1 MNKIYKVVWNA
12 ARNCYVVGSE
22 FISKTRR
29 GGGYRGNVTTA
40 GTRTL
45 LAVCAACGISFYSG
59 GLAVAADNLQT
70 EPTIVIEVQ
79 EQKNEAVQPELLYS
93 QLAAAS
99 ASADALDTTMPADVS
114 AAAEDT
120 SEAPAVDVTSQ
131 HSVHDENGYY
141 VYNGTENDTYNSL
154 TKDGLWVGGVD
165 DKTGFHVDNT
175 GHASANGLDVQHQKI
190 TGVADGEFRADST
203 DAVTAGQLY
212 DAGIVPGKAADG
224 SVAIGNGSNVT
235 NINGVAIGNKAL
247 VNYSVENGVAIG
259 QGAEVR
265 TDNATAIG
273 QGSRVVSGDGSVAL
287 GQGSMVTA
295 TDAKGTDAHGVV
307 SVGLTGNKVK
317 EGFTRRIINVA
328 DGIND
333 SDAATYGQV
342 KDVQS
347 SVTALDNLA
356 VKYDT
361 ADKTS
366 VTFNRDNKA
375 GSVLNNVN
383 DIVMQVETYN
393 PSGKVSGYKSL
404 SFKEAGIIPGT
415 VSGDDNTDSV
425 VIGRDSKSSKK
436 HSVVVGDG
444 ARTLGMNA
452 TAIGTGAS
460 AEMDSSVAIG
470 SGSQVGTPSAVNGT
484 AVGAGSKVTAKNGT
498 AVGQGAFAW
507 GTDSTVL
514 GASARVE
521 RNADGSVALGKDSYA
536 KASDILDSDT
546 KGVVSVGKSGNNGF
560 TRRIINVA
568 DGVNDS
574 DAATV
579 KQVKA
584 VQGDVDELNELA
596 VTYTDNTK
604 KAVNFNGATLKNV
617 GDIQIGTAQSTFVGS
632 GLVNGKVYDTGA
644 GQWVE
649 NGANATHSM
658 AVGSKSSVRGKDSI
672 AVGPEATVNNGNS
685 VVLEQ
690 STAVGSKATV
700 TSRFSTAL
708 GANTQATGDYSV
720 AIGAQSRATV
730 ANATAIGAYA
740 AAGENSVVVGG
751 GKELAAPVVSRS
763 NGTAMGTYVD
773 IKSDNGTALGY
784 GSQIGWDGKNSVALG
799 ADSVANEENV
809 VSVGHTKGQTN
820 GFGGTYEEDLNR
832 RIINVADGT
841 IAEDSHDAVTG
852 GQLYT
857 TNQNVAD
864 NADKLAVYEKS
875 GIEAGAISGKTTS
888 QNLAIGQNSKI
899 AADGNVTHNVAIGNG
914 ATVEAGHDY
923 TDPLKPQ
930 RADNVTYATA
940 VGAEAKAT
948 GNGSTVYGA
957 GSSTSSDYS
966 TAIGR
971 SAKAGQGAGDKA
983 TALGYNAQAT
993 DGDTLAAGANSKAWA
1008 AGSVALGADTTVNYG
1023 ADNSVALGT
1032 GSKVFISDIK
1042 DSDVNGVV
1050 SVGSNGG
1057 ERRIINVADGVNA
1070 TDAATVGQISK
1081 ITGMDSEKGNVVQ
1094 YDGEDKAAVTF
1105 AGTEGTA
1112 LKNVSDIELKGN
1124 SFVDAGLVAG
1134 TTTTKST
1141 LLGNATAENNMI
1153 LGDGAEIYV
1162 QGALG
1167 KAASVENS
1175 MAIGQG
1181 AEIHAQSQGSAKH
1194 ITDSIAFGQDSYVSA
1209 SNSVAIGAGSTATEE
1224 GVVSVG
1230 SANNQR
1236 RIVNVADGN
1245 IGENSIDAVN
1255 GSQLYAV
1262 REGAVSYGTKME
1274 EDMWGN
1280 EKEVTDYSIVTLRG
1294 ENGTKLT
1301 NLADGEFKA
1310 DSTDAVTA
1318 GQLYAAGI
1326 TPGDTRGNAG
1336 SVAMGGGY
1344 NNYVLGNNG
1353 TAIGYNALANENA
1366 VAIGNSAGAGHLN
1379 ATAVGQNS
1387 NAMDEGATALGQHAW
1402 AEVKNATA
1410 IGFNSDVAFGGDNS
1424 VALGA
1429 NTQVVRQD
1437 ILGTDTHGVVSV
1449 GYSGKGYGD
1458 DEAFNRRIINVADGI
1473 NDSDAATFGQ
1483 VKDVQDS
1490 VKALDASAVQYDSV
1504 SKSTVTFDGTNGTA
1518 LKNVSDIVMNTK
1530 DFYSKDAQFSFQDA
1544 GLLPGD
1550 VQSLGN
1556 KWNMAIGEGSAVK
1569 VEEGTTGSKMQMNT
1583 VVGNKARITQVL
1595 VDDEY
1600 QDVEKSTALG
1610 QGVTVAASN
1619 AVGVGQGS
1627 NVRGEGGVAVGM
1639 QANVSAKSG
1648 VAVGKQSKVSSDY
1661 SIAIGGSASVGSKS
1675 ENSVA
1680 MGYNASS
1687 LAAGGTAIGQG
1698 AKVQGSAANGTAIG
1712 KGAIVNVNAG
1722 NSVALGA
1729 SSQVQTADIGS
1740 DTEYGVVSVGKSGTN
1755 GFTRRIVNVADG
1767 LNDSDAATVGQLNAM
1782 QSAYTDSGIVGGTMD
1797 KYTLATGAVA
1807 IGKDSNVHG
1816 TGSIAIGTGSKVEQH
1831 NSVAIGRN
1839 AIVKGA
1845 GSVALG
1851 ASSVATED
1859 NVLSLGRNDGS
1870 LGLRIVNMKD
1880 GINERDAVTV
1890 GQMNA
1895 LALGDRNGS
1904 LSLAN
1909 GATNLADGIDRNTT
1923 AIKSLDEQLA
1933 DATVDWEEGTQNMKD
1948 LTAKASAFAA
1958 QTQNVDWNALNSVD
1972 WNAVNAMAAVPA
1984 TMNLAID
1991 DAQANEGTGAEK
2003 DDDDRSPQTNGS
2015 NPGKVDGNLH
2025 VSGNTT
2031 LDGTLNVKGDATF
2044 EGNATFDK
2052 GATMKGDL
2060 NMSGNKITG
2069 LGAGD
2074 VSADSTDAVNGSQL
2088 FDVQQQVSD
2097 NRNAIGAL
2105 GSRVSDLGEEVD
2117 SVGAIS
2123 AALAGL
2129 HPLDYNGT
2137 GSKFQIS
2144 AALGTYD
2151 GTQAAAIGGFYHF
2164 NRDTLLSIGGSTSFE
2179 GDRKTAANVGVTFR
2193 VGEGASEAPA
2203 VQDNE
2208 TKQQMEAMKQEIEML
2223 KAELEQ
2229 LKNKDTEGTNAK
2241 N

>member
-29 GGGYRGNVTTA
+29 GEGYRSNVTTA
-40 GTRTL
+40 GARTL

-99 ASADALDTTMPADVS
+99 ASADALDITMPADVP

-120 SEAPAVDVTSQ
+120 SEAPAVDVSSQ
-131 HSVHDENGYY
+131 HSIHDENGYY

-175 GHASANGLDVQHQKI
+175 GHASANGLDVQKQKI
-190 TGVADGEFRADST
+190 TGVADGTS
-203 DAVTAGQLY
+203 
-212 DAGIVPGKAADG
+212 
-224 SVAIGNGSNVT
+224 
-235 NINGVAIGNKAL
+235 
-247 VNYSVENGVAIG
+247 
-259 QGAEVR
+259 
-265 TDNATAIG
+265 
-273 QGSRVVSGDGSVAL
+273 
-287 GQGSMVTA
+287 
-295 TDAKGTDAHGVV
+295 
-307 SVGLTGNKVK
+307 
-317 EGFTRRIINVA
+317 
-328 DGIND
+328 D

-342 KDVQS
+342 KDVDAKIGDLDFSDTHSLKKAENVTDALTKLDTKAYNLSGKIDDFSRSGIMAGGTLDSRNAGTNSIQLGNQARAAGQNS
-347 SVTALDNLA
+347 IAFGAGASVTGENTEESILTRA
-356 VKYDT
+356 K
-361 ADKTS
+361 
-366 VTFNRDNKA
+366 
-375 GSVLNNVN
+375 NN
-383 DIVMQVETYN
+383 
-393 PSGKVSGYKSL
+393 G
-404 SFKEAGIIPGT
+404 
-415 VSGDDNTDSV
+415 
-425 VIGRDSKSSKK
+425 
-436 HSVVVGDG
+436 
-444 ARTLGMNA
+444 
-452 TAIGTGAS
+452 
-460 AEMDSSVAIG
+460 VAIG
-470 SGSQVGTPSAVNGT
+470 YSAT
-484 AVGAGSKVTAKNGT
+484 AAGFNT
-498 AVGQGAFAW
+498 
-507 GTDSTVL
+507 TVL
-514 GASARVE
+514 GAAAKAQVD
-521 RNADGSVALGKDSYA
+521 NATALGQGTLVTADNSVALGAGSRVTTD
-536 KASDILDSDT
+536 DIRDSDT
-546 KGVVSVGKSGNNGF
+546 NGVVSVGKSDGE
-560 TRRIINVA
+560 RRIINVA

-574 DAATV
+574 
-579 KQVKA
+579 
-584 VQGDVDELNELA
+584 
-596 VTYTDNTK
+596 
-604 KAVNFNGATLKNV
+604 
-617 GDIQIGTAQSTFVGS
+617 
-632 GLVNGKVYDTGA
+632 
-644 GQWVE
+644 
-649 NGANATHSM
+649 
-658 AVGSKSSVRGKDSI
+658 
-672 AVGPEATVNNGNS
+672 
-685 VVLEQ
+685 
-690 STAVGSKATV
+690 
-700 TSRFSTAL
+700 
-708 GANTQATGDYSV
+708 
-720 AIGAQSRATV
+720 
-730 ANATAIGAYA
+730 
-740 AAGENSVVVGG
+740 
-751 GKELAAPVVSRS
+751 
-763 NGTAMGTYVD
+763 
-773 IKSDNGTALGY
+773 
-784 GSQIGWDGKNSVALG
+784 
-799 ADSVANEENV
+799 
-809 VSVGHTKGQTN
+809 
-820 GFGGTYEEDLNR
+820 
-832 RIINVADGT
+832 
-841 IAEDSHDAVTG
+841 
-852 GQLYT
+852 
-857 TNQNVAD
+857 
-864 NADKLAVYEKS
+864 
-875 GIEAGAISGKTTS
+875 
-888 QNLAIGQNSKI
+888 
-899 AADGNVTHNVAIGNG
+899 
-914 ATVEAGHDY
+914 
-923 TDPLKPQ
+923 
-930 RADNVTYATA
+930 
-940 VGAEAKAT
+940 
-948 GNGSTVYGA
+948 
-957 GSSTSSDYS
+957 
-966 TAIGR
+966 
-971 SAKAGQGAGDKA
+971 
-983 TALGYNAQAT
+983 
-993 DGDTLAAGANSKAWA
+993 
-1008 AGSVALGADTTVNYG
+1008 
-1023 ADNSVALGT
+1023 
-1032 GSKVFISDIK
+1032 
-1042 DSDVNGVV
+1042 
-1050 SVGSNGG
+1050 
-1057 ERRIINVADGVNA
+1057 
-1070 TDAATVGQISK
+1070 DAATVGQISK

-1344 NNYVLGNNG
+1344 NNYVLGANG
-1353 TAIGYNALANENA
+1353 TAIGYNAGAGENA
-1366 VAIGNSAGAGHLN
+1366 VAIGNSAAASHAN

-1387 NAMDEGATALGQHAW
+1387 NAMETGATAFGQHAW
-1402 AEVKNATA
+1402 AEVANSTA
-1410 IGFNSDVAFGGDNS
+1410 IGYHADVEYKGDNS

-1429 NTQVVRQD
+1429 NSIVATED
-1437 ILGTDTHGVVSV
+1437 ILDTDTAGVVSV
-1449 GYSGKGYGD
+1449 GSSGHAFNST
-1458 DEAFNRRIINVADGI
+1458 EFNRRIINVADGV
-1473 NDSDAATFGQ
+1473 NDSDAATVKQ
-1483 VKDVQDS
+1483 VKDVQGDVDELNKLAVTYTDNTKKAVNFNGATLKNVGDIQIGNAQSTFAGSGLVNGKVYDTDAGQWAENGANATHSMAVGKNSSVRGTDS
-1490 VKALDASAVQYDSV
+1490 VAVGPEAAVNNGNAGGLEQSTAVGSNATVTNSFSTALGANTQAKGDYSVAIGAQSQTTGDNATAIGAYAAAGENSVVVGGGEGLAAPTVSKANSTAMGTYVDIKSDNGTALGYGSQVGGNGRNSVALGADSVANEENVVSVGHTKDQANGFGETYGEDLNRRIINVADGTIAEDSHDAVTGGQLYATNQNVADNADKLAAYEKSGIEAGAISGKTTSQNLAIGQNSKIAADGNVTHNVAIGNGATVEAGLDYTDPLKPQRADNVTYATAVGAEAKATGNGSTVYGAGSSTSSDYSTAIGRSAKAGQGAGDKATALGYNAQATDGDTLAAGANSKAWAAGSVALGADTTVNYGADNSVALGTGSEVSISDIKDSDVNGVVSVGSDGGERRIINVADGTVAEGSHDAVTGGQLYNVQSSVTALDASAVQYDSV
-1504 SKSTVTFDGTNGTA
+1504 SKSTVTFDGANGTA

-1530 DFYSKDAQFSFQDA
+1530 DFYSKNAQFSFQDA

-1569 VEEGTTGSKMQMNT
+1569 VEKGTGSKMQMNT
-1583 VVGNKARITQVL
+1583 VVGNKARITQAL
-1595 VDDEY
+1595 VDGEY

-1661 SIAIGGSASVGSKS
+1661 SIAIGGSASVGSES

-1680 MGYNASS
+1680 MGYDASS

-1807 IGKDSNVHG
+1807 IGKDSKVHG
-1816 TGSIAIGTGSKVEQH
+1816 TGSVAIGTGSKVEQH
-1831 NSVAIGRN
+1831 NSVAIGRS

-1851 ASSVATED
+1851 AGSVATED

-1895 LALGDRNGS
+1895 LALGDRNAS

-1923 AIKSLDEQLA
+1923 DIKSLDEQLN
-1933 DATVDWEEGTQNMKD
+1933 DVEVDWGESTQRMKE
-1948 LTAKASAFAA
+1948 LTEKASAFAA

-1972 WNAVNAMAAVPA
+1972 WNAVSAMAAVPA
-1984 TMNLAID
+1984 TMNLAVD
-1991 DAQANEGTGAEK
+1991 DVQANEGDTGAEK

-2015 NPGKVDGNLH
+2015 NPGEVDGDLH

-2229 LKNKDTEGTNAK
+2229 LKNKDTEGTNDK

>member
-29 GGGYRGNVTTA
+29 GGGYRSNVTTA

-99 ASADALDTTMPADVS
+99 AGADALDITMPADVP

-120 SEAPAVDVTSQ
+120 SEAPAVDVSSQ

-165 DKTGFHVDNT
+165 DNTGFHVDNT
-175 GHASANGLDVQHQKI
+175 GHASVNGLDVQNQKI
-190 TGVADGEFRADST
+190 TGVADGEFKSGST
-203 DAVTAGQLY
+203 EAVTAGQLY

-247 VNYSVENGVAIG
+247 VNYSAENGVAIG

-295 TDAKGTDAHGVV
+295 ADAKGTDAHGVV
-307 SVGLTGNKVK
+307 SVGLTGNKVT

-328 DGIND
+328 DGVND
-333 SDAATYGQV
+333 SDAATFGQV
-342 KDVQS
+342 KDVQANVEALDALAVQYDS
-347 SVTALDNLA
+347 AAKSQITFEGTNGTAL
-356 VKYDT
+356 
-361 ADKTS
+361 S
-366 VTFNRDNKA
+366 
-375 GSVLNNVN
+375 NVS
-383 DIVMQVETYN
+383 DIVMNVKN
-393 PSGKVSGYKSL
+393 PINKKTEQHSFQNAGLLPGKVEGTATNGKWNMAIGEGSEVAVDSGTGADMKFNTAIGNS
-404 SFKEAGIIPGT
+404 AGVSQNIVDGDYVDVERSTAIGHAAKVSASNSTAIGDSSNAGEDNSVAVGQKAEVQSATSIAIGQGTKIGSNAENSIAIGTSANQYSVGSKAKNSTVVGVNAWSMSEGGT
-415 VSGDDNTDSV
+415 VLG
-425 VIGRDSKSSKK
+425 KSAKIQGSAAN
-436 HSVVVGDG
+436 G
-444 ARTLGMNA
+444 
-452 TAIGTGAS
+452 TAIGTNAT
-460 AEMDSSVAIG
+460 I
-470 SGSQVGTPSAVNGT
+470 N
-484 AVGAGSKVTAKNGT
+484 GAG
-498 AVGQGAFAW
+498 
-507 GTDSTVL
+507 
-514 GASARVE
+514 
-521 RNADGSVALGKDSYA
+521 DGNVALGADSVVS
-536 KASDILDSDT
+536 KADVGEDIAH
-546 KGVVSVGKSGNNGF
+546 GVVSVGKAGADGF

-579 KQVKA
+579 KQVKD
-584 VQGDVDELNELA
+584 VQGDVDELNKLA

-604 KAVNFNGATLKNV
+604 KAVNFNSATLKNV
-617 GDIQIGTAQSTFVGS
+617 GDIQIGNAQSTFAGS
-632 GLVNGKVYDTGA
+632 GLINGKVYNTEA
-644 GQWVE
+644 GTWAE

-658 AVGSKSSVRGKDSI
+658 SVGSKSSVRGKDSI

-700 TSRFSTAL
+700 TSSFSTAL
-708 GANTQATGDYSV
+708 GANTQAKGDYSV
-720 AIGAQSRATV
+720 AVGAQSQTTG

-740 AAGENSVVVGG
+740 VAGENSVVVGG
-751 GKELAAPVVSRS
+751 GEGLAAPTVSKANS
-763 NGTAMGTYVD
+763 TAMGTYVD
-773 IKSDNGTALGY
+773 IKSANGTALGY
-784 GSQIGWDGKNSVALG
+784 GSQIGGSGKNSVALG
-799 ADSVANEENV
+799 ADSVANEENI
-809 VSVGHTKGQTN
+809 VSVGHTKGQAN
-820 GFGGTYEEDLNR
+820 GFGGTYGEDLNR
-832 RIINVADGT
+832 RITNVADGK
-841 IAEDSHDAVTG
+841 
-852 GQLYT
+852 
-857 TNQNVAD
+857 
-864 NADKLAVYEKS
+864 NA
-875 GIEAGAISGKTTS
+875 
-888 QNLAIGQNSKI
+888 N
-899 AADGNVTHNVAIGNG
+899 
-914 ATVEAGHDY
+914 
-923 TDPLKPQ
+923 
-930 RADNVTYATA
+930 
-940 VGAEAKAT
+940 
-948 GNGSTVYGA
+948 
-957 GSSTSSDYS
+957 
-966 TAIGR
+966 
-971 SAKAGQGAGDKA
+971 
-983 TALGYNAQAT
+983 
-993 DGDTLAAGANSKAWA
+993 
-1008 AGSVALGADTTVNYG
+1008 
-1023 ADNSVALGT
+1023 
-1032 GSKVFISDIK
+1032 
-1042 DSDVNGVV
+1042 
-1050 SVGSNGG
+1050 
-1057 ERRIINVADGVNA
+1057 
-1070 TDAATVGQISK
+1070 DAATVGQISK

-1094 YDGEDKAAVTF
+1094 YDGEDKSVVTF
-1105 AGTEGTA
+1105 AGT
-1112 LKNVSDIELKGN
+1112 
-1124 SFVDAGLVAG
+1124 
-1134 TTTTKST
+1134 
-1141 LLGNATAENNMI
+1141 
-1153 LGDGAEIYV
+1153 
-1162 QGALG
+1162 
-1167 KAASVENS
+1167 
-1175 MAIGQG
+1175 
-1181 AEIHAQSQGSAKH
+1181 
-1194 ITDSIAFGQDSYVSA
+1194 
-1209 SNSVAIGAGSTATEE
+1209 
-1224 GVVSVG
+1224 
-1230 SANNQR
+1230 
-1236 RIVNVADGN
+1236 
-1245 IGENSIDAVN
+1245 
-1255 GSQLYAV
+1255 
-1262 REGAVSYGTKME
+1262 
-1274 EDMWGN
+1274 
-1280 EKEVTDYSIVTLRG
+1280 
-1294 ENGTKLT
+1294 NGTKLT
-1301 NLADGEFKA
+1301 NIADGEFKKG
-1310 DSTDAVTA
+1310 STDAVTA

-1326 TPGDTRGNAG
+1326 VPGSTSSTDENYTNGIAIGLGSQLIGNQ
-1336 SVAMGGGY
+1336 ST
-1344 NNYVLGNNG
+1344 VLGSYA
-1353 TAIGYNALANENA
+1353 TAGENA
-1366 VAIGNSAGAGHLN
+1366 VAIGNGSGAAHLN
-1379 ATAVGQNS
+1379 ATAVGQSS
-1387 NAMDEGATALGQHAW
+1387 NAMGNGATALGQHAW
-1402 AEVKNATA
+1402 AEVENATA

-1530 DFYSKDAQFSFQDA
+1530 DFYGKDAQFSFQDA

-1569 VEEGTTGSKMQMNT
+1569 VEEGTGSKMQMNT
-1583 VVGNKARITQVL
+1583 VVGNKARITQAL
-1595 VDDEY
+1595 VDGEY

-1661 SIAIGGSASVGSKS
+1661 SIAIGSAASVGSKS

-1680 MGYNASS
+1680 MGYDASS

-1816 TGSIAIGTGSKVEQH
+1816 TGSIAIGTGSKVEKY

-1839 AIVKGA
+1839 AIVKGE

-1890 GQMNA
+1890 GQMNE
-1895 LALGDRNGS
+1895 LAFGTRSGS
-1904 LSLAN
+1904 RLLAN

-1923 AIKSLDEQLA
+1923 AIKSLDKQL
-1933 DATVDWEEGTQNMKD
+1933 DDVEVDWGESTQRMKE
-1948 LTAKASAFAA
+1948 LTEKASAFAA

-1972 WNAVNAMAAVPA
+1972 WNAVSAMAAVPA
-1984 TMNLAID
+1984 TMNLAVD
-1991 DAQANEGTGAEK
+1991 DGQANEGDTGAEK

-2015 NPGKVDGNLH
+2015 NPGEVDGNLH

-2069 LGAGD
+2069 LEAGD
-2074 VSADSTDAVNGSQL
+2074 LSADSTDAVNGSQL

-2097 NRNAIGAL
+2097 NRQAIGAL

-2208 TKQQMEAMKQEIEML
+2208 TKQQMAAMKQEIEML

-2229 LKNKDTEGTNAK
+2229 LKNKDTEGTNDK

>member
-1 MNKIYKVVWNA
+1 M
-12 ARNCYVVGSE
+12 
-22 FISKTRR
+22 
-29 GGGYRGNVTTA
+29 
-40 GTRTL
+40 
-45 LAVCAACGISFYSG
+45 
-59 GLAVAADNLQT
+59 QT

-79 EQKNEAVQPELLYS
+79 EQKNEAVQPELVYS

-99 ASADALDTTMPADVS
+99 AGADALDITMPADVP

-120 SEAPAVDVTSQ
+120 SEAPAVDVSSQ
-131 HSVHDENGYY
+131 HSIHDENGYY
-141 VYNGTENDTYNSL
+141 VYNGTKNDTYNSL

-175 GHASANGLDVQHQKI
+175 GHASAYGLDVQKQKI
-190 TGVADGEFRADST
+190 TGVADGTS
-203 DAVTAGQLY
+203 
-212 DAGIVPGKAADG
+212 
-224 SVAIGNGSNVT
+224 
-235 NINGVAIGNKAL
+235 
-247 VNYSVENGVAIG
+247 
-259 QGAEVR
+259 
-265 TDNATAIG
+265 
-273 QGSRVVSGDGSVAL
+273 
-287 GQGSMVTA
+287 
-295 TDAKGTDAHGVV
+295 
-307 SVGLTGNKVK
+307 
-317 EGFTRRIINVA
+317 
-328 DGIND
+328 D

-342 KDVQS
+342 KDVDAKIGDLDFSDTHSLKKAENVTDALTKLDTKAYNLSGKIDDFSRSGIMAGGTLDSRNAGTNSIQLGNQARAAGQNS
-347 SVTALDNLA
+347 IAFGAGASVTGENTEESILTRA
-356 VKYDT
+356 K
-361 ADKTS
+361 
-366 VTFNRDNKA
+366 
-375 GSVLNNVN
+375 NN
-383 DIVMQVETYN
+383 
-393 PSGKVSGYKSL
+393 G
-404 SFKEAGIIPGT
+404 
-415 VSGDDNTDSV
+415 
-425 VIGRDSKSSKK
+425 
-436 HSVVVGDG
+436 
-444 ARTLGMNA
+444 
-452 TAIGTGAS
+452 
-460 AEMDSSVAIG
+460 VAIG
-470 SGSQVGTPSAVNGT
+470 YSAT
-484 AVGAGSKVTAKNGT
+484 AAGFNT
-498 AVGQGAFAW
+498 
-507 GTDSTVL
+507 TVL
-514 GASARVE
+514 GAAAKAQGD
-521 RNADGSVALGKDSYA
+521 NATALGQGTLVTADNSVALGAGSRVTTD
-536 KASDILDSDT
+536 DIRDSDT
-546 KGVVSVGKSGNNGF
+546 NGVVSVGKSDGE
-560 TRRIINVA
+560 RRIINVA

-584 VQGDVDELNELA
+584 VQGDVDELNKLA
-596 VTYTDNTK
+596 VTYDNTK

-617 GDIQIGTAQSTFVGS
+617 GDIQIGNAQSTFVGS
-632 GLVNGKVYDTGA
+632 GLVNGKVYDTDA
-644 GQWVE
+644 GQWAE

-672 AVGPEATVNNGNS
+672 AVGPEAAVNNGNAG
-685 VVLEQ
+685 VLEQ
-690 STAVGSKATV
+690 STAVGSNATV
-700 TSRFSTAL
+700 LSNFSTAL
-708 GANTQATGDYSV
+708 GAHTQAKGDYSV
-720 AIGAQSRATV
+720 AVGTQSQTTG

-751 GKELAAPVVSRS
+751 GEGSAASAVSQS

-784 GSQIGWDGKNSVALG
+784 GSQIGGNGKNSVALG

-809 VSVGHTKGQTN
+809 VSVGHTKDQAN
-820 GFGGTYEEDLNR
+820 GFGGTYGEDLNR

-864 NADKLAVYEKS
+864 NADKLAAYEKS

-914 ATVEAGHDY
+914 ATVEAGLDY

-1032 GSKVFISDIK
+1032 GSKVFSSDIK

-1050 SVGSNGG
+1050 SVGFAGG

-1094 YDGEDKAAVTF
+1094 YDGEDKSVVTF
-1105 AGTEGTA
+1105 A
-1112 LKNVSDIELKGN
+1112 
-1124 SFVDAGLVAG
+1124 
-1134 TTTTKST
+1134 
-1141 LLGNATAENNMI
+1141 
-1153 LGDGAEIYV
+1153 
-1162 QGALG
+1162 
-1167 KAASVENS
+1167 
-1175 MAIGQG
+1175 
-1181 AEIHAQSQGSAKH
+1181 
-1194 ITDSIAFGQDSYVSA
+1194 
-1209 SNSVAIGAGSTATEE
+1209 
-1224 GVVSVG
+1224 
-1230 SANNQR
+1230 
-1236 RIVNVADGN
+1236 
-1245 IGENSIDAVN
+1245 
-1255 GSQLYAV
+1255 
-1262 REGAVSYGTKME
+1262 
-1274 EDMWGN
+1274 
-1280 EKEVTDYSIVTLRG
+1280 G

-1301 NLADGEFKA
+1301 NLAAGEFKA

-1326 TPGDTRGNAG
+1326 VPGTISSDKYTTNGAIALGENALVSGERNGVDG
-1336 SVAMGGGY
+1336 SI
-1344 NNYVLGNNG
+1344 
-1353 TAIGYNALANENA
+1353 AIGDEATVDNTTMA
-1366 VAIGNSAGAGHLN
+1366 VALGSGSTVSAAHSIALGANSTATASFS
-1379 ATAVGQNS
+1379 TAVGPASTASGDSSTAVGYDSTASGMNS
-1387 NAMDEGATALGQHAW
+1387 AAFGYGSEASGMRSTALGH
-1402 AEVKNATA
+1402 
-1410 IGFNSDVAFGGDNS
+1410 NSSASGMNS
-1424 VALGA
+1424 VALGYNSTADEA
-1429 NTQVVRQD
+1429 NVVSVGNDKIQRKVINVADGTIAANSHDAVTGGQLYNVQSSVTALDNLAVKYDTADKTSVTFNRDNKAGSVLNNVNDIVMQVETYNTSGKVSGYKSLSFKD
-1437 ILGTDTHGVVSV
+1437 AGLIPGSVKEEIEDSLSLGNGSSVTANAGVAVGVDAKVQGSNSVAIGQGAKATAVEAVAVGHSSDATDQYATALGDNSYADGVSSTAVGHNAFAYADNSTALGDGTTIALDAVGSVALGQGSKVVSADVLESETYGVVSV
-1449 GYSGKGYGD
+1449 GASGDKG
-1458 DEAFNRRIINVADGI
+1458 FTRRIINVADGTI
-1473 NDSDAATFGQ
+1473 AANSHDAVTGGQLYATNQSVEDNADKLAAYEASGVQ
-1483 VKDVQDS
+1483 AGTVADVNKMGS
-1490 VKALDASAVQYDSV
+1490 IAL
-1504 SKSTVTFDGTNGTA
+1504 
-1518 LKNVSDIVMNTK
+1518 
-1530 DFYSKDAQFSFQDA
+1530 
-1544 GLLPGD
+1544 
-1550 VQSLGN
+1550 
-1556 KWNMAIGEGSAVK
+1556 GEGSTVK
-1569 VEEGTTGSKMQMNT
+1569 GNYSLDEEKGYATAIGGQSVAGMN
-1583 VVGNKARITQVL
+1583 
-1595 VDDEY
+1595 
-1600 QDVEKSTALG
+1600 
-1610 QGVTVAASN
+1610 AAT
-1619 AVGVGQGS
+1619 AVGGKSLADQAGAI
-1627 NVRGEGGVAVGM
+1627 AVGYNS
-1639 QANVSAKSG
+1639 QALENNAISIG
-1648 VAVGKQSKVSSDY
+1648 LNSKTEKLSD
-1661 SIAIGGSASVGSKS
+1661 IAIGPDSR
-1675 ENSVA
+1675 
-1680 MGYNASS
+1680 
-1687 LAAGGTAIGQG
+1687 AAGGYAV
-1698 AKVQGSAANGTAIG
+1698 ALG
-1712 KGAIVNVNAG
+1712 KGSEATG
-1722 NSVALGA
+1722 YSSVALGHNSVA
-1729 SSQVQTADIGS
+1729 SGQNT
-1740 DTEYGVVSVGKSGTN
+1740 VSVGNDDLK
-1755 GFTRRIVNVADG
+1755 RRITNVADG

-1782 QSAYTDSGIVGGTMD
+1782 QSAYTNSGIVGGSMD
-1797 KYTLATGAVA
+1797 NNTLATGAVA
-1807 IGKDSNVHG
+1807 IGKDSKVHG
-1816 TGSIAIGTGSKVEQH
+1816 TGSVAIGTGSKVEQH
-1831 NSVAIGRN
+1831 NSVAIGRS

-1880 GINERDAVTV
+1880 GIKERDAVTV
-1890 GQMNA
+1890 GQMNE
-1895 LALGDRNGS
+1895 LAFGTRSGS
-1904 LSLAN
+1904 RTLTN

-1923 AIKSLDEQLA
+1923 AIQSLNKQLDNA
-1933 DATVDWEEGTQNMKD
+1933 KVDWGESTQSMKE
-1948 LTAKASAFAA
+1948 LTEKASAFAA

-1984 TMNLAID
+1984 TMNLAVD
-1991 DAQANEGTGAEK
+1991 DVQANEGDTGAEK

-2015 NPGKVDGNLH
+2015 NPGEVDGNLH

-2229 LKNKDTEGTNAK
+2229 LKNKDTEGTNDK

>member
-29 GGGYRGNVTTA
+29 GGGYRSNVTTA
-40 GTRTL
+40 GARTL

-99 ASADALDTTMPADVS
+99 ASADALDITMPADVP

-120 SEAPAVDVTSQ
+120 SEAPAVDVSSQ
-131 HSVHDENGYY
+131 HSIHDENGYY
-141 VYNGTENDTYNSL
+141 VYNGTKNDTYNSL

-165 DKTGFHVDNT
+165 DNTGFHVDNK
-175 GHASANGLDVQHQKI
+175 GHASANGLDVQNQKI
-190 TGVADGEFRADST
+190 TGVADGEFKPGST
-203 DAVTAGQLY
+203 EAVTAGQLY

-224 SVAIGNGSNVT
+224 SVAIGNGSTVT
-235 NINGVAIGNKAL
+235 SGAWDWDTNTPLPANGVTIGDNAK
-247 VNYSVENGVAIG
+247 VNGSVVNGVAIG

-295 TDAKGTDAHGVV
+295 TDAKSSDPHGVV
-307 SVGLTGNKVK
+307 SVGLTGNKVT

-328 DGIND
+328 DGINDSDAATYGQVKDVDAKLGDLDFSDTHSLKKAENVTDALTKLDTKAYNLSGKIDDFSRSGIMAGGTLDSRNAGTNSIQLGNQARAAGQNSIAFGAGASVTGENTEESILTRAKNNGVAIGYSATAAGFNTTVLGAAAKAQGDNATALGQGTLVTADNSVALGAGSRVTTDDIRDSDTNGVVSVGKSDGERRIINVADGVND

-644 GQWVE
+644 GQWAE

-700 TSRFSTAL
+700 TSSFSTAL

-832 RIINVADGT
+832 RITNVADGK
-841 IAEDSHDAVTG
+841 
-852 GQLYT
+852 
-857 TNQNVAD
+857 
-864 NADKLAVYEKS
+864 NA
-875 GIEAGAISGKTTS
+875 
-888 QNLAIGQNSKI
+888 N
-899 AADGNVTHNVAIGNG
+899 
-914 ATVEAGHDY
+914 
-923 TDPLKPQ
+923 
-930 RADNVTYATA
+930 
-940 VGAEAKAT
+940 
-948 GNGSTVYGA
+948 
-957 GSSTSSDYS
+957 
-966 TAIGR
+966 
-971 SAKAGQGAGDKA
+971 
-983 TALGYNAQAT
+983 
-993 DGDTLAAGANSKAWA
+993 
-1008 AGSVALGADTTVNYG
+1008 
-1023 ADNSVALGT
+1023 
-1032 GSKVFISDIK
+1032 
-1042 DSDVNGVV
+1042 
-1050 SVGSNGG
+1050 
-1057 ERRIINVADGVNA
+1057 
-1070 TDAATVGQISK
+1070 DAATVGQISK
-1081 ITGMDSEKGNVVQ
+1081 ITGMDSNKGNVVQ
-1094 YDGEDKAAVTF
+1094 YDGEDKSVVTF
-1105 AGTEGTA
+1105 AGT
-1112 LKNVSDIELKGN
+1112 
-1124 SFVDAGLVAG
+1124 
-1134 TTTTKST
+1134 
-1141 LLGNATAENNMI
+1141 
-1153 LGDGAEIYV
+1153 
-1162 QGALG
+1162 
-1167 KAASVENS
+1167 
-1175 MAIGQG
+1175 
-1181 AEIHAQSQGSAKH
+1181 
-1194 ITDSIAFGQDSYVSA
+1194 
-1209 SNSVAIGAGSTATEE
+1209 
-1224 GVVSVG
+1224 
-1230 SANNQR
+1230 
-1236 RIVNVADGN
+1236 
-1245 IGENSIDAVN
+1245 
-1255 GSQLYAV
+1255 
-1262 REGAVSYGTKME
+1262 
-1274 EDMWGN
+1274 
-1280 EKEVTDYSIVTLRG
+1280 
-1294 ENGTKLT
+1294 NGTKLT
-1301 NLADGEFKA
+1301 NIADGEFKA

-1429 NTQVVRQD
+1429 NTQVIRQD
-1437 ILGTDTHGVVSV
+1437 ILETDTNGVVSV
-1449 GYSGKGYGD
+1449 GYSGKGFGD

-1530 DFYSKDAQFSFQDA
+1530 DFYGKNAQFSFQDA

-1569 VEEGTTGSKMQMNT
+1569 VEEGTGSKMQMNT
-1583 VVGNKARITQVL
+1583 VVGNKARITQAL

-1797 KYTLATGAVA
+1797 KNTLATGAVA

-1816 TGSIAIGTGSKVEQH
+1816 TGSIAIGTGSKVEKY

-1923 AIKSLDEQLA
+1923 AIKSLDEQL
-1933 DATVDWEEGTQNMKD
+1933 DDVKVDWGESTQSMKE
-1948 LTAKASAFAA
+1948 LTEKASAFAA

-2179 GDRKTAANVGVTFR
+2179 GDRKTAANIGLTFR

-2203 VQDNE
+2203 VQDTE

-2229 LKNKDTEGTNAK
+2229 LKNKDTEGTNDK

>member
-29 GGGYRGNVTTA
+29 GGGYCSNVTTA
-40 GTRTL
+40 GARTL

-99 ASADALDTTMPADVS
+99 AGADALDITMPADVP

-120 SEAPAVDVTSQ
+120 SEAPAVDVSSQ
-131 HSVHDENGYY
+131 HSIHDENGYY

-165 DKTGFHVDNT
+165 DNTGFHVDNK
-175 GHASANGLDVQHQKI
+175 GHASANGLDVQNKKI
-190 TGVADGEFRADST
+190 T
-203 DAVTAGQLY
+203 
-212 DAGIVPGKAADG
+212 
-224 SVAIGNGSNVT
+224 
-235 NINGVAIGNKAL
+235 
-247 VNYSVENGVAIG
+247 
-259 QGAEVR
+259 
-265 TDNATAIG
+265 
-273 QGSRVVSGDGSVAL
+273 
-287 GQGSMVTA
+287 
-295 TDAKGTDAHGVV
+295 
-307 SVGLTGNKVK
+307 
-317 EGFTRRIINVA
+317 
-328 DGIND
+328 
-333 SDAATYGQV
+333 
-342 KDVQS
+342 
-347 SVTALDNLA
+347 
-356 VKYDT
+356 
-361 ADKTS
+361 
-366 VTFNRDNKA
+366 
-375 GSVLNNVN
+375 NVN

-393 PSGKVSGYKSL
+393 TSGNVSGYKAL
-404 SFKEAGIIPGT
+404 SFKDAGIVPGT

-521 RNADGSVALGKDSYA
+521 RNAVGSVALGKDSYA

-568 DGVNDS
+568 DGVNDNDAATYGQVKDVQADVDALDALAVQYDGANKSQITFAGTNGTALNNVSDIVMNVEDPINHKAEQHSFQNAGLLPGKVGGTATDGKWNMAIGEGSEIEVGGGTGANMKFNTAIGNSAGVSQAIVDDGYEDVERSTAIGHAAKVRANNSTAIGDSSNVSKDNSVAVGQKAEVQSATSIAIGQGTKIGGNAENSIAIGTSANQYSVGSKAKNSTVVGVNAWSMAEGGTVLGKSAKIQGSAANGTAIGTNATINVSAGSGNVALGADSTVSKADVGGDTAHGVVSVGQSGDNGFTRRIINVADGVNDS
-574 DAATV
+574 DAATYG
-579 KQVKA
+579 QVKA
-584 VQGDVDELNELA
+584 VQSDIDALDKRA
-596 VTYTDNTK
+596 VTYTDSK
-604 KAVNFNGATLKNV
+604 KEAVNFNKAKLQNI
-617 GDIQIGTAQSTFVGS
+617 GDIQLGNATSTFVGS
-632 GLVNGKVYDTGA
+632 GLVNGKVYDTEK
-644 GQWVE
+644 GQWAE
-649 NGANATHSM
+649 NGAEDTHSM
-658 AVGSKSSVRGKDSI
+658 AVGSKSSVRGEYSI

-685 VVLEQ
+685 RVLEQ

-700 TSRFSTAL
+700 TSSFSTAL
-708 GANTQATGDYSV
+708 GANTQAKGDYSV
-720 AIGAQSRATV
+720 AIGAQSQTTG

-751 GKELAAPVVSRS
+751 GEGSAAPIVSKANS
-763 NGTAMGTYVD
+763 TAMGTYVG
-773 IKSDNGTALGY
+773 IKSENGTALGY
-784 GSQIGWDGKNSVALG
+784 GSQIGWNGKNSVALG

-809 VSVGHTKGQTN
+809 VSVGHTKGQAN
-820 GFGGTYEEDLNR
+820 GFGETYGEDLN
-832 RIINVADGT
+832 
-841 IAEDSHDAVTG
+841 
-852 GQLYT
+852 
-857 TNQNVAD
+857 
-864 NADKLAVYEKS
+864 
-875 GIEAGAISGKTTS
+875 
-888 QNLAIGQNSKI
+888 
-899 AADGNVTHNVAIGNG
+899 
-914 ATVEAGHDY
+914 
-923 TDPLKPQ
+923 
-930 RADNVTYATA
+930 
-940 VGAEAKAT
+940 
-948 GNGSTVYGA
+948 
-957 GSSTSSDYS
+957 
-966 TAIGR
+966 
-971 SAKAGQGAGDKA
+971 
-983 TALGYNAQAT
+983 
-993 DGDTLAAGANSKAWA
+993 
-1008 AGSVALGADTTVNYG
+1008 
-1023 ADNSVALGT
+1023 
-1032 GSKVFISDIK
+1032 
-1042 DSDVNGVV
+1042 
-1050 SVGSNGG
+1050 
-1057 ERRIINVADGVNA
+1057 
-1070 TDAATVGQISK
+1070 
-1081 ITGMDSEKGNVVQ
+1081 
-1094 YDGEDKAAVTF
+1094 
-1105 AGTEGTA
+1105 
-1112 LKNVSDIELKGN
+1112 
-1124 SFVDAGLVAG
+1124 
-1134 TTTTKST
+1134 
-1141 LLGNATAENNMI
+1141 
-1153 LGDGAEIYV
+1153 
-1162 QGALG
+1162 
-1167 KAASVENS
+1167 
-1175 MAIGQG
+1175 
-1181 AEIHAQSQGSAKH
+1181 
-1194 ITDSIAFGQDSYVSA
+1194 
-1209 SNSVAIGAGSTATEE
+1209 
-1224 GVVSVG
+1224 
-1230 SANNQR
+1230 R
-1236 RIVNVADGN
+1236 RIVNVADG
-1245 IGENSIDAVN
+1245 V
-1255 GSQLYAV
+1255 
-1262 REGAVSYGTKME
+1262 
-1274 EDMWGN
+1274 
-1280 EKEVTDYSIVTLRG
+1280 
-1294 ENGTKLT
+1294 
-1301 NLADGEFKA
+1301 
-1310 DSTDAVTA
+1310 
-1318 GQLYAAGI
+1318 
-1326 TPGDTRGNAG
+1326 
-1336 SVAMGGGY
+1336 
-1344 NNYVLGNNG
+1344 
-1353 TAIGYNALANENA
+1353 
-1366 VAIGNSAGAGHLN
+1366 
-1379 ATAVGQNS
+1379 
-1387 NAMDEGATALGQHAW
+1387 
-1402 AEVKNATA
+1402 
-1410 IGFNSDVAFGGDNS
+1410 
-1424 VALGA
+1424 
-1429 NTQVVRQD
+1429 
-1437 ILGTDTHGVVSV
+1437 
-1449 GYSGKGYGD
+1449 
-1458 DEAFNRRIINVADGI
+1458 

-1530 DFYSKDAQFSFQDA
+1530 DFYGKDAQFSFQDA

-1569 VEEGTTGSKMQMNT
+1569 VEEGTGSKMQMNT
-1583 VVGNKARITQVL
+1583 VIGNTARITQAL
-1595 VDDEY
+1595 VDGEY

-1661 SIAIGGSASVGSKS
+1661 SIAIGSAASVGSKS

-1680 MGYNASS
+1680 MGYNAGS

-1767 LNDSDAATVGQLNAM
+1767 LNDSDAATVGQLNAV
-1782 QSAYTDSGIVGGTMD
+1782 QSAYTNSGIVGGSMD
-1797 KYTLATGAVA
+1797 NNTLATGAVA
-1807 IGKDSNVHG
+1807 IGKDSKVHG
-1816 TGSIAIGTGSKVEQH
+1816 TGSVAIGTDSKVEQH

-1839 AIVKGA
+1839 AIVKGK

-1880 GINERDAVTV
+1880 GIDERDAVTV

-1904 LSLAN
+1904 LLLDN

-1923 AIKSLDEQLA
+1923 AIKSLDKQL
-1933 DATVDWEEGTQNMKD
+1933 DDVEVDWGESTQRMKE
-1948 LTAKASAFAA
+1948 LTEKASAFAA

-1972 WNAVNAMAAVPA
+1972 WNAVSAMAAVPA
-1984 TMNLAID
+1984 TMNLAVD
-1991 DAQANEGTGAEK
+1991 DVQANEGDTGAEK

-2015 NPGKVDGNLH
+2015 NPGEVDGDLH

-2229 LKNKDTEGTNAK
+2229 LKNKDTEGTNDK

>member
-29 GGGYRGNVTTA
+29 GEGYRSNVTTA

-99 ASADALDTTMPADVS
+99 AGADALDITMPADVP

-120 SEAPAVDVTSQ
+120 SEAPAVDVSSQ
-131 HSVHDENGYY
+131 HSIHDENGYY

-165 DKTGFHVDNT
+165 ANTGFHVDNK
-175 GHASANGLDVQHQKI
+175 GHASANGLDVQNQKI
-190 TGVADGEFRADST
+190 TGVAGGEFKAGST
-203 DAVTAGQLY
+203 EAVTAGQLY

-295 TDAKGTDAHGVV
+295 ADAKGTDAHGVV
-307 SVGLTGNKVK
+307 SVGLTGNKVT

-328 DGIND
+328 DGVND
-333 SDAATYGQV
+333 NDAATYGQV
-342 KDVQS
+342 KDVQAD
-347 SVTALDNLA
+347 VDALDALA
-356 VKYDT
+356 VQYDGASKSQITFAGTNGT
-361 ADKTS
+361 A
-366 VTFNRDNKA
+366 
-375 GSVLNNVN
+375 LNNVS
-383 DIVMQVETYN
+383 DIVMNVEDPIN
-393 PSGKVSGYKSL
+393 HKAEQHSFQNAGLLPGKVEGTATDGKWNMAIGEGSEIAVDGGTGANMKFNTAIGNSAGVSQAIVDDGYEDVERSTAIGHAAKVRANNSTAIGD
-404 SFKEAGIIPGT
+404 SSNVSKDNSVAVGQKAEVQSATSIAIGQGTKIGSNAENSIAIGTSANQYSVGSKAKNSTVVGVNAWSMAEGGT
-415 VSGDDNTDSV
+415 VLG
-425 VIGRDSKSSKK
+425 KSAKIQGSAAN
-436 HSVVVGDG
+436 G
-444 ARTLGMNA
+444 
-452 TAIGTGAS
+452 TAIGTNATINVS
-460 AEMDSSVAIG
+460 AG
-470 SGSQVGTPSAVNGT
+470 SGNVAL
-484 AVGAGSKVTAKNGT
+484 GA
-498 AVGQGAFAW
+498 
-507 GTDSTVL
+507 DSTV
-514 GASARVE
+514 SK
-521 RNADGSVALGKDSYA
+521 ADVGG
-536 KASDILDSDT
+536 DT
-546 KGVVSVGKSGNNGF
+546 AHGVVSVGQSGDKGF
-560 TRRIINVA
+560 NRRIINVA

-584 VQGDVDELNELA
+584 VQGDVDELNKLA

-617 GDIQIGTAQSTFVGS
+617 GDIQIGNAQSTFVGS

-644 GQWVE
+644 GQWAE

-700 TSRFSTAL
+700 TSSFSTAL

-832 RIINVADGT
+832 RITNVADGK
-841 IAEDSHDAVTG
+841 
-852 GQLYT
+852 
-857 TNQNVAD
+857 
-864 NADKLAVYEKS
+864 NA
-875 GIEAGAISGKTTS
+875 
-888 QNLAIGQNSKI
+888 N
-899 AADGNVTHNVAIGNG
+899 
-914 ATVEAGHDY
+914 
-923 TDPLKPQ
+923 
-930 RADNVTYATA
+930 
-940 VGAEAKAT
+940 
-948 GNGSTVYGA
+948 
-957 GSSTSSDYS
+957 
-966 TAIGR
+966 
-971 SAKAGQGAGDKA
+971 
-983 TALGYNAQAT
+983 
-993 DGDTLAAGANSKAWA
+993 
-1008 AGSVALGADTTVNYG
+1008 
-1023 ADNSVALGT
+1023 
-1032 GSKVFISDIK
+1032 
-1042 DSDVNGVV
+1042 
-1050 SVGSNGG
+1050 
-1057 ERRIINVADGVNA
+1057 
-1070 TDAATVGQISK
+1070 DAATVGQISK
-1081 ITGMDSEKGNVVQ
+1081 ITGMDSNKGNVVQ
-1094 YDGEDKAAVTF
+1094 YDGEDKSVVTF
-1105 AGTEGTA
+1105 AGT
-1112 LKNVSDIELKGN
+1112 
-1124 SFVDAGLVAG
+1124 
-1134 TTTTKST
+1134 
-1141 LLGNATAENNMI
+1141 
-1153 LGDGAEIYV
+1153 
-1162 QGALG
+1162 
-1167 KAASVENS
+1167 
-1175 MAIGQG
+1175 
-1181 AEIHAQSQGSAKH
+1181 
-1194 ITDSIAFGQDSYVSA
+1194 
-1209 SNSVAIGAGSTATEE
+1209 
-1224 GVVSVG
+1224 
-1230 SANNQR
+1230 
-1236 RIVNVADGN
+1236 
-1245 IGENSIDAVN
+1245 
-1255 GSQLYAV
+1255 
-1262 REGAVSYGTKME
+1262 
-1274 EDMWGN
+1274 
-1280 EKEVTDYSIVTLRG
+1280 
-1294 ENGTKLT
+1294 NGTKLT
-1301 NLADGEFKA
+1301 NIADGEFKA

-1437 ILGTDTHGVVSV
+1437 ILETDTNGVVSV
-1449 GYSGKGYGD
+1449 GYSGKGFGD

-1530 DFYSKDAQFSFQDA
+1530 DFYGKDAQFSFQDA

-1556 KWNMAIGEGSAVK
+1556 KWNIAIGEGSAVK
-1569 VEEGTTGSKMQMNT
+1569 VEEGTGSKMQMNT
-1583 VVGNKARITQVL
+1583 VVGNKARIAQAL
-1595 VDDEY
+1595 VDGEY

-1680 MGYNASS
+1680 MGYDASS

-1782 QSAYTDSGIVGGTMD
+1782 QSAYTNSGIVGGSMD
-1797 KYTLATGAVA
+1797 NNTLATGAVA
-1807 IGKDSNVHG
+1807 IGKDSKVHG
-1816 TGSIAIGTGSKVEQH
+1816 TGSVAIGTGSKVEQH
-1831 NSVAIGRN
+1831 NSVAIGRS

-1851 ASSVATED
+1851 AGSVATED
-1859 NVLSLGRNDGS
+1859 NVLSLGRKDGS

-1890 GQMNA
+1890 GQMNE
-1895 LALGDRNGS
+1895 LAFGKRSGS
-1904 LSLAN
+1904 LTLAN

-1923 AIKSLDEQLA
+1923 AIKSLDEQL
-1933 DATVDWEEGTQNMKD
+1933 DDVKGDWGESTQSMKE
-1948 LTAKASAFAA
+1948 LTEKASAFAA

-1972 WNAVNAMAAVPA
+1972 WNAVSAMAAVPA
-1984 TMNLAID
+1984 TMNLAVD
-1991 DAQANEGTGAEK
+1991 DVQANEGDTGAEK

-2015 NPGKVDGNLH
+2015 NPGEVDGNLH

-2074 VSADSTDAVNGSQL
+2074 VSADSTDAVNGNQL

-2179 GDRKTAANVGVTFR
+2179 GDRKTAANIGLTFR

-2203 VQDNE
+2203 VQDTE
-2208 TKQQMEAMKQEIEML
+2208 TKQQMDAMKQEIEML

-2229 LKNKDTEGTNAK
+2229 LKNKDTEANDK

>member
-29 GGGYRGNVTTA
+29 GEGYRSNVTTA
-40 GTRTL
+40 GARTL

-99 ASADALDTTMPADVS
+99 ASADALDITMPADVP

-120 SEAPAVDVTSQ
+120 SEAPAVDVSSQ
-131 HSVHDENGYY
+131 HSIHDENGYY
-141 VYNGTENDTYNSL
+141 VYNGTKNDTYNSL

-175 GHASANGLDVQHQKI
+175 GHASANGLDVQNKKI
-190 TGVADGEFRADST
+190 TGVAYGEFRADST

-342 KDVQS
+342 KDVDAKLGDLDFS
-347 SVTALDNLA
+347 DTHSLEEAENVTDALTKLDTKAYNL
-356 VKYDT
+356 
-361 ADKTS
+361 
-366 VTFNRDNKA
+366 
-375 GSVLNNVN
+375 
-383 DIVMQVETYN
+383 
-393 PSGKVSGYKSL
+393 SGKFDDFSRSGIM
-404 SFKEAGIIPGT
+404 AGGT
-415 VSGDDNTDSV
+415 DAESRHAGADSIQLGNQSRAEGQQSIALGVHAKVTGENTEES
-425 VIGRDSKSSKK
+425 ILTRAKNNG
-436 HSVVVGDG
+436 
-444 ARTLGMNA
+444 
-452 TAIGTGAS
+452 
-460 AEMDSSVAIG
+460 VAIG
-470 SGSQVGTPSAVNGT
+470 YSAT
-484 AVGAGSKVTAKNGT
+484 AAGFNT
-498 AVGQGAFAW
+498 
-507 GTDSTVL
+507 TVL
-514 GASARVE
+514 GAAAKAQGD
-521 RNADGSVALGKDSYA
+521 NATALGQGTLVTADNSVALGAGSSVTTD
-536 KASDILDSDT
+536 DIRDSDT
-546 KGVVSVGKSGNNGF
+546 NGVVSVGKSDGE
-560 TRRIINVA
+560 RRIINVA

-574 DAATV
+574 
-579 KQVKA
+579 
-584 VQGDVDELNELA
+584 
-596 VTYTDNTK
+596 
-604 KAVNFNGATLKNV
+604 
-617 GDIQIGTAQSTFVGS
+617 
-632 GLVNGKVYDTGA
+632 
-644 GQWVE
+644 
-649 NGANATHSM
+649 
-658 AVGSKSSVRGKDSI
+658 
-672 AVGPEATVNNGNS
+672 
-685 VVLEQ
+685 
-690 STAVGSKATV
+690 
-700 TSRFSTAL
+700 
-708 GANTQATGDYSV
+708 
-720 AIGAQSRATV
+720 
-730 ANATAIGAYA
+730 
-740 AAGENSVVVGG
+740 
-751 GKELAAPVVSRS
+751 
-763 NGTAMGTYVD
+763 
-773 IKSDNGTALGY
+773 
-784 GSQIGWDGKNSVALG
+784 
-799 ADSVANEENV
+799 
-809 VSVGHTKGQTN
+809 
-820 GFGGTYEEDLNR
+820 
-832 RIINVADGT
+832 
-841 IAEDSHDAVTG
+841 
-852 GQLYT
+852 
-857 TNQNVAD
+857 
-864 NADKLAVYEKS
+864 
-875 GIEAGAISGKTTS
+875 
-888 QNLAIGQNSKI
+888 
-899 AADGNVTHNVAIGNG
+899 
-914 ATVEAGHDY
+914 
-923 TDPLKPQ
+923 
-930 RADNVTYATA
+930 
-940 VGAEAKAT
+940 
-948 GNGSTVYGA
+948 
-957 GSSTSSDYS
+957 
-966 TAIGR
+966 
-971 SAKAGQGAGDKA
+971 
-983 TALGYNAQAT
+983 
-993 DGDTLAAGANSKAWA
+993 
-1008 AGSVALGADTTVNYG
+1008 
-1023 ADNSVALGT
+1023 
-1032 GSKVFISDIK
+1032 
-1042 DSDVNGVV
+1042 
-1050 SVGSNGG
+1050 
-1057 ERRIINVADGVNA
+1057 
-1070 TDAATVGQISK
+1070 DAATVGQISK

-1344 NNYVLGNNG
+1344 NNYVLGANG
-1353 TAIGYNALANENA
+1353 TAIGYNAAADKNA
-1366 VAIGNSAGAGHLN
+1366 VAIGNSAAASHAN

-1387 NAMDEGATALGQHAW
+1387 KAMETGATAFGQHAW
-1402 AEVKNATA
+1402 AEVANSTA
-1410 IGFNSDVAFGGDNS
+1410 IGYHADVEYKGDNS

-1429 NTQVVRQD
+1429 NSIVATED
-1437 ILGTDTHGVVSV
+1437 ILDTDTAGVVSV
-1449 GYSGKGYGD
+1449 GSSGHAFNST
-1458 DEAFNRRIINVADGI
+1458 EFNRRIINVADGVNDSDAATVKQVKAVQGNVDELNKSAVTYTDNTKKAVNFNGATLKNVGDI
-1473 NDSDAATFGQ
+1473 QIGSAQSTFVGSGLVNGKVYDTDAGQWAENGAEATHSMAVGKNSSVRGTDSVAVGPEAAVNNGNAGGLEQSTAVGSNATVLSNFSTALGAHTQAKGDYSVAVGAQSQTTGDNATAIGAYAAAGENSVVVGGGEGLAAPIVSKANSTAMGTYVGIKSENGTALGYGSQIGWNGKNSVALGADSVANEENVVSVGHTKGQTNGFGGTYGEDLNRRIVNVADGVNDSDAATFGQ

-1530 DFYSKDAQFSFQDA
+1530 DSYGKNAQFSFQDA

-1550 VQSLGN
+1550 VQSSGN
-1556 KWNMAIGEGSAVK
+1556 KWNIAIGEGSAVK
-1569 VEEGTTGSKMQMNT
+1569 VEDGTGSKMQMNT
-1583 VVGNKARITQVL
+1583 VVGNKARITQAL
-1595 VDDEY
+1595 VDGEY

-1767 LNDSDAATVGQLNAM
+1767 LNDSDAATVGQLNAV
-1782 QSAYTDSGIVGGTMD
+1782 QSAYTNSGIVGGSMD
-1797 KYTLATGAVA
+1797 NNTLATGAVA
-1807 IGKDSNVHG
+1807 IGKGSNVHG
-1816 TGSIAIGTGSKVEQH
+1816 TGSIAIGTGSKVEKH

-1890 GQMNA
+1890 GQMNE
-1895 LALGDRNGS
+1895 LAFGTRSGS
-1904 LSLAN
+1904 RLLAN

-1923 AIKSLDEQLA
+1923 AIKSLDEQLDDVKA
-1933 DATVDWEEGTQNMKD
+1933 DWGESTQSMKE
-1948 LTAKASAFAA
+1948 LTEKASAFAA

-1984 TMNLAID
+1984 TMNLAVD
-1991 DAQANEGTGAEK
+1991 DVPANEGGTGAEK
-2003 DDDDRSPQTNGS
+2003 DDDERSPQTNGS
-2015 NPGKVDGNLH
+2015 NPGEVDGNLH

>member
-29 GGGYRGNVTTA
+29 GEGYRSNVTTA
-40 GTRTL
+40 GARTL

-99 ASADALDTTMPADVS
+99 AGADALDITMPADVP

-165 DKTGFHVDNT
+165 DNTGFHVDNT
-175 GHASANGLDVQHQKI
+175 GHASANGLDVQNQKI
-190 TGVADGEFRADST
+190 T
-203 DAVTAGQLY
+203 
-212 DAGIVPGKAADG
+212 
-224 SVAIGNGSNVT
+224 
-235 NINGVAIGNKAL
+235 
-247 VNYSVENGVAIG
+247 
-259 QGAEVR
+259 
-265 TDNATAIG
+265 
-273 QGSRVVSGDGSVAL
+273 
-287 GQGSMVTA
+287 
-295 TDAKGTDAHGVV
+295 
-307 SVGLTGNKVK
+307 
-317 EGFTRRIINVA
+317 
-328 DGIND
+328 
-333 SDAATYGQV
+333 
-342 KDVQS
+342 
-347 SVTALDNLA
+347 
-356 VKYDT
+356 
-361 ADKTS
+361 
-366 VTFNRDNKA
+366 
-375 GSVLNNVN
+375 NVN

-393 PSGKVSGYKSL
+393 TSGNVSGYKAL
-404 SFKEAGIIPGT
+404 SFKDAGIVPGT

-568 DGVNDS
+568 DGINASDAATYGQVKDVDAKIDDLDFSNTHYLEEAENVTDALKTLDTEAHDLSGKFDDFSRSGIMAGGTRDSRNAGTNSIQLGNQARAAGQNSIAFGAGASVKGENTEESILTRDKNNGVAIGYSATAAGLNTTVLGATAKAQGNNATALGQGTLVTAANSVALGAGSRVTTDDIRDSDTNGVVSVGKNGGERRIINVADGVNDS
-574 DAATV
+574 DAATYG
-579 KQVKA
+579 QVKA
-584 VQGDVDELNELA
+584 VQSDIDALDELA
-596 VTYTDNTK
+596 VTYTDSK
-604 KAVNFNGATLKNV
+604 KEAVNFNKAKLQNI
-617 GDIQIGTAQSTFVGS
+617 GDIQLGNATSTFVGS
-632 GLVNGKVYDTGA
+632 GLVNGKVYDTEK
-644 GQWVE
+644 GQWAE
-649 NGANATHSM
+649 NGAEDTHSM
-658 AVGSKSSVRGKDSI
+658 AVGSKSSVRGEYSI

-685 VVLEQ
+685 RVLEQ

-700 TSRFSTAL
+700 SSNFSTAL

-784 GSQIGWDGKNSVALG
+784 GSQIGWNGKNSVALG

-809 VSVGHTKGQTN
+809 VSVGHTKGQPN
-820 GFGGTYEEDLNR
+820 GFGGTYGEDLNR

-864 NADKLAVYEKS
+864 NADKLAAYEKS

-914 ATVEAGHDY
+914 ATVEAGLDY

-971 SAKAGQGAGDKA
+971 SANAGQGAGDKA

-1032 GSKVFISDIK
+1032 GSKVSISDIK

-1050 SVGSNGG
+1050 SVGSDGG

-1070 TDAATVGQISK
+1070 TDAATVGQMSSLLFGPSASFKESK
-1081 ITGMDSEKGNVVQ
+1081 
-1094 YDGEDKAAVTF
+1094 
-1105 AGTEGTA
+1105 TA
-1112 LKNVSDIELKGN
+1112 LAAGKLLTNKGTSLVDGINKN
-1124 SFVDAGLVAG
+1124 
-1134 TTTTKST
+1134 
-1141 LLGNATAENNMI
+1141 TA
-1153 LGDGAEIYV
+1153 
-1162 QGALG
+1162 
-1167 KAASVENS
+1167 
-1175 MAIGQG
+1175 AI
-1181 AEIHAQSQGSAKH
+1181 
-1194 ITDSIAFGQDSYVSA
+1194 
-1209 SNSVAIGAGSTATEE
+1209 
-1224 GVVSVG
+1224 
-1230 SANNQR
+1230 
-1236 RIVNVADGN
+1236 
-1245 IGENSIDAVN
+1245 NSIDK
-1255 GSQLYAV
+1255 QLD
-1262 REGAVSYGTKME
+1262 EVSNVWE
-1274 EDMWGN
+1274 
-1280 EKEVTDYSIVTLRG
+1280 
-1294 ENGTKLT
+1294 T
-1301 NLADGEFKA
+1301 N
-1310 DSTDAVTA
+1310 S
-1318 GQLYAAGI
+1318 
-1326 TPGDTRGNAG
+1326 
-1336 SVAMGGGY
+1336 
-1344 NNYVLGNNG
+1344 
-1353 TAIGYNALANENA
+1353 
-1366 VAIGNSAGAGHLN
+1366 
-1379 ATAVGQNS
+1379 
-1387 NAMDEGATALGQHAW
+1387 
-1402 AEVKNATA
+1402 
-1410 IGFNSDVAFGGDNS
+1410 
-1424 VALGA
+1424 
-1429 NTQVVRQD
+1429 
-1437 ILGTDTHGVVSV
+1437 
-1449 GYSGKGYGD
+1449 
-1458 DEAFNRRIINVADGI
+1458 
-1473 NDSDAATFGQ
+1473 
-1483 VKDVQDS
+1483 
-1490 VKALDASAVQYDSV
+1490 
-1504 SKSTVTFDGTNGTA
+1504 
-1518 LKNVSDIVMNTK
+1518 
-1530 DFYSKDAQFSFQDA
+1530 
-1544 GLLPGD
+1544 
-1550 VQSLGN
+1550 QSLN
-1556 KWNMAIGEGSAVK
+1556 
-1569 VEEGTTGSKMQMNT
+1569 
-1583 VVGNKARITQVL
+1583 
-1595 VDDEY
+1595 
-1600 QDVEKSTALG
+1600 
-1610 QGVTVAASN
+1610 
-1619 AVGVGQGS
+1619 
-1627 NVRGEGGVAVGM
+1627 
-1639 QANVSAKSG
+1639 
-1648 VAVGKQSKVSSDY
+1648 
-1661 SIAIGGSASVGSKS
+1661 
-1675 ENSVA
+1675 
-1680 MGYNASS
+1680 
-1687 LAAGGTAIGQG
+1687 
-1698 AKVQGSAANGTAIG
+1698 
-1712 KGAIVNVNAG
+1712 
-1722 NSVALGA
+1722 
-1729 SSQVQTADIGS
+1729 
-1740 DTEYGVVSVGKSGTN
+1740 
-1755 GFTRRIVNVADG
+1755 
-1767 LNDSDAATVGQLNAM
+1767 
-1782 QSAYTDSGIVGGTMD
+1782 
-1797 KYTLATGAVA
+1797 
-1807 IGKDSNVHG
+1807 
-1816 TGSIAIGTGSKVEQH
+1816 
-1831 NSVAIGRN
+1831 
-1839 AIVKGA
+1839 
-1845 GSVALG
+1845 
-1851 ASSVATED
+1851 
-1859 NVLSLGRNDGS
+1859 
-1870 LGLRIVNMKD
+1870 
-1880 GINERDAVTV
+1880 
-1890 GQMNA
+1890 
-1895 LALGDRNGS
+1895 
-1904 LSLAN
+1904 
-1909 GATNLADGIDRNTT
+1909 
-1923 AIKSLDEQLA
+1923 
-1933 DATVDWEEGTQNMKD
+1933 D
-1948 LTAKASAFAA
+1948 LTEKASAFAA
-1958 QTQNVDWNALNSVD
+1958 QTQNVDWKALNSVD

-1991 DAQANEGTGAEK
+1991 DAQANEGDTGAEK
-2003 DDDDRSPQTNGS
+2003 DDDNRIPQTNGS

-2229 LKNKDTEGTNAK
+2229 LKNKDTEGTNDK

>member
-1 MNKIYKVVWNA
+1 
-12 ARNCYVVGSE
+12 
-22 FISKTRR
+22 
-29 GGGYRGNVTTA
+29 
-40 GTRTL
+40 
-45 LAVCAACGISFYSG
+45 
-59 GLAVAADNLQT
+59 
-70 EPTIVIEVQ
+70 
-79 EQKNEAVQPELLYS
+79 
-93 QLAAAS
+93 
-99 ASADALDTTMPADVS
+99 MPADVP

-165 DKTGFHVDNT
+165 DNTGFHVDNT
-175 GHASANGLDVQHQKI
+175 GHASANGLDVQNQKI
-190 TGVADGEFRADST
+190 TGVADGEFKADST

-224 SVAIGNGSNVT
+224 SVAIGNDSTVT
-235 NINGVAIGNKAL
+235 SGAWDWDTNTPLPANGVAIGDNAK
-247 VNYSVENGVAIG
+247 VNNSAVNGVVIG

-295 TDAKGTDAHGVV
+295 TDAKSSDPHGVV
-307 SVGLTGNKVK
+307 SVGLTGNKVT

-328 DGIND
+328 DGTSD

-342 KDVQS
+342 KDVDAKIGDLDFSDTHSLKKAENVTDALTKLDTKAYNLSGKFDDFSRSGIMAGGTLDSRNAGTNSIQLGNQARAAGQNS
-347 SVTALDNLA
+347 IAFGAGASVTGENTEESILTRAKNNGVAIGYSATAAGFNTTVLGAAAEAQGDNATALGQGTL
-356 VKYDT
+356 VT
-361 ADKTS
+361 AENS
-366 VTFNRDNKA
+366 VALGA
-375 GSVLNNVN
+375 GSRVTTDDIRDSDTNGVVSVGKSDGERRIINVADGVNDSDAATVGQISKITGMDSEKGNVVQYDGEDKSTITFAGTNGTALNNVN
-383 DIVMQVETYN
+383 DIVMNVKNPINKKTEQHSFQNAGLLPGKVEGKAT
-393 PSGKVSGYKSL
+393 SGKWNMAIGEGSEVAVDGGTGANMKFNTAIGNSAGVSQNIVNGDYVDVERSTAIGHAAKVSASNSTAIGDSSNAGEDNSVAIGQKAEVQSATSIAIGQGTKIGGNAENSIAIGTSANGYSVGSKAKNSTVVGVSAWSL
-404 SFKEAGIIPGT
+404 SEGGT
-415 VSGDDNTDSV
+415 VLG
-425 VIGRDSKSSKK
+425 KSAKIQGSAAN
-436 HSVVVGDG
+436 G
-444 ARTLGMNA
+444 
-452 TAIGTGAS
+452 TAIGTNATINVS
-460 AEMDSSVAIG
+460 AG
-470 SGSQVGTPSAVNGT
+470 SGNVAL
-484 AVGAGSKVTAKNGT
+484 GA
-498 AVGQGAFAW
+498 
-507 GTDSTVL
+507 DSTV
-514 GASARVE
+514 SK
-521 RNADGSVALGKDSYA
+521 ADVGG
-536 KASDILDSDT
+536 DT
-546 KGVVSVGKSGNNGF
+546 AHGVVSVGQSGDNGF

-574 DAATV
+574 DAATYG
-579 KQVKA
+579 QVKA
-584 VQGDVDELNELA
+584 VQSDIDALDERA
-596 VTYTDNTK
+596 VTYTDSK
-604 KAVNFNGATLKNV
+604 KEAVNFNKAKLQNI
-617 GDIQIGTAQSTFVGS
+617 GDIQLGNATSTFVGS
-632 GLVNGKVYDTGA
+632 GLVNGKVYDTEK
-644 GQWVE
+644 GQWAE
-649 NGANATHSM
+649 NGAEDTHSM
-658 AVGSKSSVRGKDSI
+658 AVGSKSSVRGKYSI

-700 TSRFSTAL
+700 SSNFSTAL
-708 GANTQATGDYSV
+708 GAHTQAKGDYSV
-720 AIGAQSRATV
+720 AVGAQSQTTG

-751 GKELAAPVVSRS
+751 GEGLAAPTVSKANS
-763 NGTAMGTYVD
+763 TAMGTYVD

-784 GSQIGWDGKNSVALG
+784 GSQIGWNGKNSVALG

-820 GFGGTYEEDLNR
+820 GFGGTYGEDLNR
-832 RIINVADGT
+832 RIV
-841 IAEDSHDAVTG
+841 
-852 GQLYT
+852 
-857 TNQNVAD
+857 
-864 NADKLAVYEKS
+864 
-875 GIEAGAISGKTTS
+875 
-888 QNLAIGQNSKI
+888 
-899 AADGNVTHNVAIGNG
+899 
-914 ATVEAGHDY
+914 
-923 TDPLKPQ
+923 
-930 RADNVTYATA
+930 
-940 VGAEAKAT
+940 
-948 GNGSTVYGA
+948 
-957 GSSTSSDYS
+957 
-966 TAIGR
+966 
-971 SAKAGQGAGDKA
+971 
-983 TALGYNAQAT
+983 
-993 DGDTLAAGANSKAWA
+993 
-1008 AGSVALGADTTVNYG
+1008 
-1023 ADNSVALGT
+1023 
-1032 GSKVFISDIK
+1032 
-1042 DSDVNGVV
+1042 
-1050 SVGSNGG
+1050 
-1057 ERRIINVADGVNA
+1057 
-1070 TDAATVGQISK
+1070 
-1081 ITGMDSEKGNVVQ
+1081 
-1094 YDGEDKAAVTF
+1094 
-1105 AGTEGTA
+1105 
-1112 LKNVSDIELKGN
+1112 
-1124 SFVDAGLVAG
+1124 
-1134 TTTTKST
+1134 
-1141 LLGNATAENNMI
+1141 
-1153 LGDGAEIYV
+1153 
-1162 QGALG
+1162 
-1167 KAASVENS
+1167 
-1175 MAIGQG
+1175 
-1181 AEIHAQSQGSAKH
+1181 
-1194 ITDSIAFGQDSYVSA
+1194 
-1209 SNSVAIGAGSTATEE
+1209 
-1224 GVVSVG
+1224 
-1230 SANNQR
+1230 
-1236 RIVNVADGN
+1236 
-1245 IGENSIDAVN
+1245 
-1255 GSQLYAV
+1255 
-1262 REGAVSYGTKME
+1262 
-1274 EDMWGN
+1274 
-1280 EKEVTDYSIVTLRG
+1280 
-1294 ENGTKLT
+1294 
-1301 NLADGEFKA
+1301 
-1310 DSTDAVTA
+1310 
-1318 GQLYAAGI
+1318 
-1326 TPGDTRGNAG
+1326 
-1336 SVAMGGGY
+1336 
-1344 NNYVLGNNG
+1344 
-1353 TAIGYNALANENA
+1353 
-1366 VAIGNSAGAGHLN
+1366 
-1379 ATAVGQNS
+1379 
-1387 NAMDEGATALGQHAW
+1387 
-1402 AEVKNATA
+1402 
-1410 IGFNSDVAFGGDNS
+1410 
-1424 VALGA
+1424 
-1429 NTQVVRQD
+1429 
-1437 ILGTDTHGVVSV
+1437 
-1449 GYSGKGYGD
+1449 
-1458 DEAFNRRIINVADGI
+1458 NVADGI
-1473 NDSDAATFGQ
+1473 NDSDAATYGQ

-1530 DFYSKDAQFSFQDA
+1530 DFYGKNAQFSFQDA

-1569 VEEGTTGSKMQMNT
+1569 VEEGTGSKMQMNT
-1583 VVGNKARITQVL
+1583 VVGNKARITQAL
-1595 VDDEY
+1595 VDGEY

-1680 MGYNASS
+1680 MGYDASS

-1797 KYTLATGAVA
+1797 KNTLATGAVA
-1807 IGKDSNVHG
+1807 IGKGSNVHG
-1816 TGSIAIGTGSKVEQH
+1816 TGSIAIGTGSKVEKH

-1880 GINERDAVTV
+1880 GIKERDAVTV
-1890 GQMNA
+1890 GQMNE
-1895 LALGDRNGS
+1895 LAFGTRSGS
-1904 LSLAN
+1904 RTLTN

-1923 AIKSLDEQLA
+1923 AIQSLNKQLDNA
-1933 DATVDWEEGTQNMKD
+1933 KVDWGESTQSMKE
-1948 LTAKASAFAA
+1948 LTEKASAFAA

-1972 WNAVNAMAAVPA
+1972 WNAVSAMAAVPA
-1984 TMNLAID
+1984 TMNLAVD
-1991 DAQANEGTGAEK
+1991 DVQANEGDTGAEK

-2015 NPGKVDGNLH
+2015 NPGEVDGDLH

-2229 LKNKDTEGTNAK
+2229 LKNKDTEGTNDK

>member
-29 GGGYRGNVTTA
+29 GGGYRSNVTTA
-40 GTRTL
+40 GARTL

-165 DKTGFHVDNT
+165 DNTGFHVDNT
-175 GHASANGLDVQHQKI
+175 GHASANGLDVQNKKI
-190 TGVADGEFRADST
+190 T
-203 DAVTAGQLY
+203 
-212 DAGIVPGKAADG
+212 
-224 SVAIGNGSNVT
+224 
-235 NINGVAIGNKAL
+235 
-247 VNYSVENGVAIG
+247 
-259 QGAEVR
+259 
-265 TDNATAIG
+265 
-273 QGSRVVSGDGSVAL
+273 
-287 GQGSMVTA
+287 
-295 TDAKGTDAHGVV
+295 
-307 SVGLTGNKVK
+307 
-317 EGFTRRIINVA
+317 
-328 DGIND
+328 
-333 SDAATYGQV
+333 
-342 KDVQS
+342 
-347 SVTALDNLA
+347 
-356 VKYDT
+356 
-361 ADKTS
+361 
-366 VTFNRDNKA
+366 
-375 GSVLNNVN
+375 NVN

-393 PSGKVSGYKSL
+393 PSGNVLGYKAL
-404 SFKEAGIIPGT
+404 SFKDAGIVPGT

-444 ARTLGMNA
+444 ARALGMNA

-568 DGVNDS
+568 DGVNDNDAATYGQVKGVQADVDALDALAVQYDGASKSQITFAGTNGTALNNVSDIVMNVEDPINHKAEQHSFQNAGLLPGKVGGTATDGKWNMAIGEGSEIEVGGGTGANMKFNTAIGNSAGVSQAIVDDGYEDVERSTAIGHAAKVRANNSTAIGDSSNVSKDNSVAVGQKAEVQSATSIAIGQGTKIGGNAENSIAIGTSANGYSVGSKAKNSTVVGVSAWSLSEGGTVLGKSAKIQGSAANGTAIGTNATINVSAGSGNVALGADSTVSKADVGGDTAHGVVSVGQSGDNGFTRRIINVADGVNDS
-574 DAATV
+574 DAATYG
-579 KQVKA
+579 QVKA
-584 VQGDVDELNELA
+584 VQSDIDALDERA
-596 VTYTDNTK
+596 VTYTDSK
-604 KAVNFNGATLKNV
+604 KEAVNFNKAKLQNI
-617 GDIQIGTAQSTFVGS
+617 GDIQLSNATSTFVGS
-632 GLVNGKVYDTGA
+632 GLVNGKVYDTEK
-644 GQWVE
+644 GQWAE
-649 NGANATHSM
+649 NGAEDTHSM
-658 AVGSKSSVRGKDSI
+658 AVGSKSSVRGKYSI

-685 VVLEQ
+685 RVLEQ

-700 TSRFSTAL
+700 TSSFSTAL
-708 GANTQATGDYSV
+708 GANTQAKGDYSV
-720 AIGAQSRATV
+720 AIGAQSQTTG

-740 AAGENSVVVGG
+740 AAGKNSVVVGG
-751 GKELAAPVVSRS
+751 GEGLAAPAVSQS

-784 GSQIGWDGKNSVALG
+784 GSQVGGNGKNSVALG

-820 GFGGTYEEDLNR
+820 GFGGTYGEDLNR
-832 RIINVADGT
+832 RITNVADGK
-841 IAEDSHDAVTG
+841 
-852 GQLYT
+852 
-857 TNQNVAD
+857 
-864 NADKLAVYEKS
+864 NA
-875 GIEAGAISGKTTS
+875 
-888 QNLAIGQNSKI
+888 N
-899 AADGNVTHNVAIGNG
+899 
-914 ATVEAGHDY
+914 
-923 TDPLKPQ
+923 
-930 RADNVTYATA
+930 
-940 VGAEAKAT
+940 
-948 GNGSTVYGA
+948 
-957 GSSTSSDYS
+957 
-966 TAIGR
+966 
-971 SAKAGQGAGDKA
+971 
-983 TALGYNAQAT
+983 
-993 DGDTLAAGANSKAWA
+993 
-1008 AGSVALGADTTVNYG
+1008 
-1023 ADNSVALGT
+1023 
-1032 GSKVFISDIK
+1032 
-1042 DSDVNGVV
+1042 
-1050 SVGSNGG
+1050 
-1057 ERRIINVADGVNA
+1057 
-1070 TDAATVGQISK
+1070 DAATVGQISK

-1094 YDGEDKAAVTF
+1094 YDGKDKSVVTF
-1105 AGTEGTA
+1105 A
-1112 LKNVSDIELKGN
+1112 
-1124 SFVDAGLVAG
+1124 
-1134 TTTTKST
+1134 
-1141 LLGNATAENNMI
+1141 
-1153 LGDGAEIYV
+1153 
-1162 QGALG
+1162 
-1167 KAASVENS
+1167 
-1175 MAIGQG
+1175 
-1181 AEIHAQSQGSAKH
+1181 
-1194 ITDSIAFGQDSYVSA
+1194 
-1209 SNSVAIGAGSTATEE
+1209 
-1224 GVVSVG
+1224 
-1230 SANNQR
+1230 
-1236 RIVNVADGN
+1236 
-1245 IGENSIDAVN
+1245 
-1255 GSQLYAV
+1255 
-1262 REGAVSYGTKME
+1262 
-1274 EDMWGN
+1274 
-1280 EKEVTDYSIVTLRG
+1280 G

-1301 NLADGEFKA
+1301 NLAAGEFKA

-1318 GQLYAAGI
+1318 GQLYASGI
-1326 TPGDTRGNAG
+1326 VPGSIVDGSGTGKGNMA
-1336 SVAMGGGY
+1336 
-1344 NNYVLGNNG
+1344 LGNMSEIEAGDGMDYN
-1353 TAIGYNALANENA
+1353 TAIGYNAGISQEYVIGKGYENA
-1366 VAIGNSAGAGHLN
+1366 ENS
-1379 ATAVGQNS
+1379 
-1387 NAMDEGATALGQHAW
+1387 
-1402 AEVKNATA
+1402 TA
-1410 IGFNSDVAFGGDNS
+1410 IG
-1424 VALGA
+1424 
-1429 NTQVVRQD
+1429 
-1437 ILGTDTHGVVSV
+1437 
-1449 GYSGKGYGD
+1449 
-1458 DEAFNRRIINVADGI
+1458 
-1473 NDSDAATFGQ
+1473 
-1483 VKDVQDS
+1483 
-1490 VKALDASAVQYDSV
+1490 ASARIYGSDS
-1504 SKSTVTFDGTNGTA
+1504 
-1518 LKNVSDIVMNTK
+1518 
-1530 DFYSKDAQFSFQDA
+1530 
-1544 GLLPGD
+1544 
-1550 VQSLGN
+1550 
-1556 KWNMAIGEGSAVK
+1556 
-1569 VEEGTTGSKMQMNT
+1569 
-1583 VVGNKARITQVL
+1583 
-1595 VDDEY
+1595 
-1600 QDVEKSTALG
+1600 
-1610 QGVTVAASN
+1610 
-1619 AVGVGQGS
+1619 
-1627 NVRGEGGVAVGM
+1627 VAVGH
-1639 QANVSAKSG
+1639 QSSVTHKQG
-1648 VAVGKQSKVSSDY
+1648 V
-1661 SIAIGGSASVGSKS
+1661 
-1675 ENSVA
+1675 
-1680 MGYNASS
+1680 
-1687 LAAGGTAIGQG
+1687 AIGQG
-1698 AKVQGSAANGTAIG
+1698 AKVESANSVAVGHEAIIKGNAENSIAIGNSKTYDPETGLGGGATQSVASGAKNSTVIGVGGATTSEGAVVLGYEARVNGSAANATAIG
-1712 KGAIVNVNAG
+1712 KDATIQVSSG
-1722 NSVALGA
+1722 NGNVALGA
-1729 SSQVQTADIGS
+1729 ESEVSKADVGDDTAH
-1740 DTEYGVVSVGKSGTN
+1740 GVVSIGKSGDD

-1767 LNDSDAATVGQLNAM
+1767 LNDSDAATVGQLNAV
-1782 QSAYTDSGIVGGTMD
+1782 QSAYTNSGIVGGSMD
-1797 KYTLATGAVA
+1797 NNTLATGAVA
-1807 IGKDSNVHG
+1807 IGKDSKVHG
-1816 TGSIAIGTGSKVEQH
+1816 TGSVAIGTGSKVEQH

-1839 AIVKGA
+1839 AIVKGK

-1859 NVLSLGRNDGS
+1859 NVLSLGRKDGS

-1923 AIKSLDEQLA
+1923 DIKSLNGQLA
-1933 DATVDWEEGTQNMKD
+1933 DAMVDWEKGTQNMKD

-1984 TMNLAID
+1984 TMNLAVD
-1991 DAQANEGTGAEK
+1991 DVQANEGDTGAEK
-2003 DDDDRSPQTNGS
+2003 DDDARSPQTNGS
-2015 NPGKVDGNLH
+2015 NPGEVDGNLH

-2097 NRNAIGAL
+2097 NRQAIGAL

-2229 LKNKDTEGTNAK
+2229 LKNKDTEGTNDK

>member
-29 GGGYRGNVTTA
+29 GEGYRSNVTTA
-40 GTRTL
+40 GARTL

-99 ASADALDTTMPADVS
+99 AGADALDITMPADVP

-120 SEAPAVDVTSQ
+120 SEAPAVDVSSQ
-131 HSVHDENGYY
+131 HSIHDENGYY

-175 GHASANGLDVQHQKI
+175 GHASANGLDVQNQKI
-190 TGVADGEFRADST
+190 TGVADGTSA
-203 DAVTAGQLY
+203 
-212 DAGIVPGKAADG
+212 
-224 SVAIGNGSNVT
+224 
-235 NINGVAIGNKAL
+235 
-247 VNYSVENGVAIG
+247 
-259 QGAEVR
+259 
-265 TDNATAIG
+265 
-273 QGSRVVSGDGSVAL
+273 
-287 GQGSMVTA
+287 
-295 TDAKGTDAHGVV
+295 
-307 SVGLTGNKVK
+307 
-317 EGFTRRIINVA
+317 
-328 DGIND
+328 

-342 KDVQS
+342 KDVDAKIGDLDFSNTHSLKKAENVTDALKKLDTKAYDLNGRVDDFSRSGIMAGGTLDSRNAGTNSIQLGNQARAAGQNS
-347 SVTALDNLA
+347 IAFGAGASVTGEN
-356 VKYDT
+356 T
-361 ADKTS
+361 EESIQTRDK
-366 VTFNRDNKA
+366 
-375 GSVLNNVN
+375 NN
-383 DIVMQVETYN
+383 
-393 PSGKVSGYKSL
+393 G
-404 SFKEAGIIPGT
+404 
-415 VSGDDNTDSV
+415 
-425 VIGRDSKSSKK
+425 
-436 HSVVVGDG
+436 
-444 ARTLGMNA
+444 
-452 TAIGTGAS
+452 
-460 AEMDSSVAIG
+460 VAIG
-470 SGSQVGTPSAVNGT
+470 YSAT
-484 AVGAGSKVTAKNGT
+484 ATGFNT
-498 AVGQGAFAW
+498 
-507 GTDSTVL
+507 TVL
-514 GASARVE
+514 GAAAKAQGD
-521 RNADGSVALGKDSYA
+521 NATALGQGTLVTADNSVALGAGSRVTTD
-536 KASDILDSDT
+536 DIRDSDT
-546 KGVVSVGKSGNNGF
+546 NGVVSVGKSDGE
-560 TRRIINVA
+560 RRIINVA

-574 DAATV
+574 
-579 KQVKA
+579 
-584 VQGDVDELNELA
+584 
-596 VTYTDNTK
+596 
-604 KAVNFNGATLKNV
+604 
-617 GDIQIGTAQSTFVGS
+617 
-632 GLVNGKVYDTGA
+632 
-644 GQWVE
+644 
-649 NGANATHSM
+649 
-658 AVGSKSSVRGKDSI
+658 
-672 AVGPEATVNNGNS
+672 
-685 VVLEQ
+685 
-690 STAVGSKATV
+690 
-700 TSRFSTAL
+700 
-708 GANTQATGDYSV
+708 
-720 AIGAQSRATV
+720 
-730 ANATAIGAYA
+730 
-740 AAGENSVVVGG
+740 
-751 GKELAAPVVSRS
+751 
-763 NGTAMGTYVD
+763 
-773 IKSDNGTALGY
+773 
-784 GSQIGWDGKNSVALG
+784 
-799 ADSVANEENV
+799 
-809 VSVGHTKGQTN
+809 
-820 GFGGTYEEDLNR
+820 
-832 RIINVADGT
+832 
-841 IAEDSHDAVTG
+841 
-852 GQLYT
+852 
-857 TNQNVAD
+857 
-864 NADKLAVYEKS
+864 
-875 GIEAGAISGKTTS
+875 
-888 QNLAIGQNSKI
+888 
-899 AADGNVTHNVAIGNG
+899 
-914 ATVEAGHDY
+914 
-923 TDPLKPQ
+923 
-930 RADNVTYATA
+930 
-940 VGAEAKAT
+940 
-948 GNGSTVYGA
+948 
-957 GSSTSSDYS
+957 
-966 TAIGR
+966 
-971 SAKAGQGAGDKA
+971 
-983 TALGYNAQAT
+983 
-993 DGDTLAAGANSKAWA
+993 
-1008 AGSVALGADTTVNYG
+1008 
-1023 ADNSVALGT
+1023 
-1032 GSKVFISDIK
+1032 
-1042 DSDVNGVV
+1042 
-1050 SVGSNGG
+1050 
-1057 ERRIINVADGVNA
+1057 
-1070 TDAATVGQISK
+1070 DAATVGQISK

-1336 SVAMGGGY
+1336 SVAMGGY
-1344 NNYVLGNNG
+1344 NNYVLGANG
-1353 TAIGYNALANENA
+1353 TAIGYNAGAGENA
-1366 VAIGNSAGAGHLN
+1366 VAIGNSAAASHAN

-1387 NAMDEGATALGQHAW
+1387 KAMDTGATAFGQHAW
-1402 AEVKNATA
+1402 AEVANSTA
-1410 IGFNSDVAFGGDNS
+1410 IGYHADVEYKGDNS

-1429 NTQVVRQD
+1429 NSIVATED
-1437 ILGTDTHGVVSV
+1437 ILDTDTAGVVSV
-1449 GYSGKGYGD
+1449 GSSGHAFNSTEFNRRIINVADGVNDSDAATVKQVKAVQGDVDELNKLAVTYTDDTKKAVDFNGATLKNVGDIQIGNAQSTFVGSGLVNGKVYDTGAGQWAENGANATHSMAVGSKSNVRGTESVAVGPEAAVNNGNAGGLEQSTAVGSKATVTSSFSTALGANTQAKGDYSVAIGAQSQTTKANATAIGAYAAAGENSVVVGGGKGLAAPAVSKSNGTAMGTYVDIKSDNGTALGYGSQVGGNGKNSVALGADSVANEENVVSVGHTKGQANGFGGTYGEDLNRRIINVADGTIAEDSHDAVTGGQLYTTNQNVADNADKLAAYEASGVQAGTVADVNKMGSIALGEGSTVKGNYSLDEEKGYATAIGGQSVAGMNAATAVGGKSLADQAGAIAVGYNSQALENNAISIGLNSKTEKLSDIAIGPDSRAAGGYAVALGKGSEATGYSSVALGHNSVASGQNTVSVGND
-1458 DEAFNRRIINVADGI
+1458 DLKRRIINVADGI

-1504 SKSTVTFDGTNGTA
+1504 SKSTVTFDGPNGTA

-1530 DFYSKDAQFSFQDA
+1530 DSYGKNAQFSFQDA

-1569 VEEGTTGSKMQMNT
+1569 VEEDTTGSKMQMNT
-1583 VVGNKARITQVL
+1583 VIGNTARITQAL
-1595 VDDEY
+1595 VDGEY

-1661 SIAIGGSASVGSKS
+1661 SIAIGSAASVGSKS

-1680 MGYNASS
+1680 MGYDAGS

-1767 LNDSDAATVGQLNAM
+1767 LNDSDAATVGQLNAV
-1782 QSAYTDSGIVGGTMD
+1782 QSAYTNSGIVGGSMD
-1797 KYTLATGAVA
+1797 NDTLATGAVA
-1807 IGKDSNVHG
+1807 IGKDSKVHG
-1816 TGSIAIGTGSKVEQH
+1816 TGSVAIGTGSKVEKH

-1839 AIVKGA
+1839 AIVKGK

-1851 ASSVATED
+1851 AGSVATED
-1859 NVLSLGRNDGS
+1859 NVLSLGRDNGS

-1880 GINERDAVTV
+1880 GINDRDAVTV
-1890 GQMNA
+1890 GQMNE
-1895 LALGDRNGS
+1895 LALGDRKGS
-1904 LSLAN
+1904 LSLDN
-1909 GATNLADGIDRNTT
+1909 GATSLAGGINMNTA
-1923 AIKSLDEQLA
+1923 AINSIDNQLEEVSNVWETNSQSL
-1933 DATVDWEEGTQNMKD
+1933 ND
-1948 LTAKASAFAA
+1948 LTEKASAFAA

-1972 WNAVNAMAAVPA
+1972 WNAVSAMAAVPA
-1984 TMNLAID
+1984 TMNLAVD
-1991 DAQANEGTGAEK
+1991 DVQANEGDTGAEK

-2015 NPGKVDGNLH
+2015 NPGEVDGNLH

-2229 LKNKDTEGTNAK
+2229 LKNKDTEGTNDK

>member
-1 MNKIYKVVWNA
+1 M
-12 ARNCYVVGSE
+12 
-22 FISKTRR
+22 
-29 GGGYRGNVTTA
+29 
-40 GTRTL
+40 
-45 LAVCAACGISFYSG
+45 
-59 GLAVAADNLQT
+59 AVAADNLQT

-99 ASADALDTTMPADVS
+99 AGADALDITMPADVP

-165 DKTGFHVDNT
+165 DNTGFHVDNT
-175 GHASANGLDVQHQKI
+175 GHASANGLDVQNQKI
-190 TGVADGEFRADST
+190 TGVADGEFKADST

-224 SVAIGNGSNVT
+224 SVAIGNDSTVT
-235 NINGVAIGNKAL
+235 SGAWDWDTNTPLPANGVAIGDNAK
-247 VNYSVENGVAIG
+247 VNNSAVNGVVIG

-295 TDAKGTDAHGVV
+295 TDAKSSDPHGVV
-307 SVGLTGNKVK
+307 SVGLTGNKVT

-328 DGIND
+328 DGTSD

-342 KDVQS
+342 KDVDAKIGDLDFSDTHSLKKAENVTDALTKLDTKAYNLSGKFDDFSRSGIMAGGTLDSRNAGTNSIQLGNQARAAGQNS
-347 SVTALDNLA
+347 IAFGAGASVTGENTEESILTRAKNNGVAIGYSATAAGFNTTVLGAAAEAQGDNATALGQGTL
-356 VKYDT
+356 VT
-361 ADKTS
+361 AENS
-366 VTFNRDNKA
+366 VALGA
-375 GSVLNNVN
+375 GSRVTTDDIRDSDTNGVVSVGKSDGERRIINVADGVNDSDAATVGQISKITGMDSEKGNVVQYDGEDKSTITFAGTNGTALNNVN
-383 DIVMQVETYN
+383 DIVMNVKNPINKKTEQHSFQNAGLLPGKVEGKAT
-393 PSGKVSGYKSL
+393 SGKWNMAIGEGSEVAVDGGTGANMKFNTAIGNSAGVSQNIVNGDYVDVERSTAIGHAAKVSASNSTAIGDSSNAGEDNSVAIGQKAEVQSATSIAIGQGTKIGGNAENSIAIGTSANGYSVGSKAKNSTVVGVSAWSL
-404 SFKEAGIIPGT
+404 SEGGT
-415 VSGDDNTDSV
+415 VLG
-425 VIGRDSKSSKK
+425 KSAKIQGSAAN
-436 HSVVVGDG
+436 G
-444 ARTLGMNA
+444 
-452 TAIGTGAS
+452 TAIGTNATINVS
-460 AEMDSSVAIG
+460 AG
-470 SGSQVGTPSAVNGT
+470 SGNVAL
-484 AVGAGSKVTAKNGT
+484 GA
-498 AVGQGAFAW
+498 
-507 GTDSTVL
+507 DSTV
-514 GASARVE
+514 SK
-521 RNADGSVALGKDSYA
+521 ADVGG
-536 KASDILDSDT
+536 DT
-546 KGVVSVGKSGNNGF
+546 AHGVVSVGQSGDNGF

-574 DAATV
+574 DAATYG
-579 KQVKA
+579 QVKA
-584 VQGDVDELNELA
+584 VQSDIDALDERA
-596 VTYTDNTK
+596 VTYTDSK
-604 KAVNFNGATLKNV
+604 KEAVNFNKAKLQNI
-617 GDIQIGTAQSTFVGS
+617 GDIQLGNATSTFVGS
-632 GLVNGKVYDTGA
+632 GLVNGKVYDTEK
-644 GQWVE
+644 GQWAE
-649 NGANATHSM
+649 NGAEDTHSM
-658 AVGSKSSVRGKDSI
+658 AVGSKSSVRGKYSI

-700 TSRFSTAL
+700 SSNFSTAL
-708 GANTQATGDYSV
+708 GAHTQAKGDYSV
-720 AIGAQSRATV
+720 AVGAQSQTTG

-751 GKELAAPVVSRS
+751 GEGLAAPTVSKANS
-763 NGTAMGTYVD
+763 TAMGTYVD

-784 GSQIGWDGKNSVALG
+784 GSQIGWNGKNSVALG

-820 GFGGTYEEDLNR
+820 GFGGTYGEDLNR
-832 RIINVADGT
+832 RIV
-841 IAEDSHDAVTG
+841 
-852 GQLYT
+852 
-857 TNQNVAD
+857 
-864 NADKLAVYEKS
+864 
-875 GIEAGAISGKTTS
+875 
-888 QNLAIGQNSKI
+888 
-899 AADGNVTHNVAIGNG
+899 
-914 ATVEAGHDY
+914 
-923 TDPLKPQ
+923 
-930 RADNVTYATA
+930 
-940 VGAEAKAT
+940 
-948 GNGSTVYGA
+948 
-957 GSSTSSDYS
+957 
-966 TAIGR
+966 
-971 SAKAGQGAGDKA
+971 
-983 TALGYNAQAT
+983 
-993 DGDTLAAGANSKAWA
+993 
-1008 AGSVALGADTTVNYG
+1008 
-1023 ADNSVALGT
+1023 
-1032 GSKVFISDIK
+1032 
-1042 DSDVNGVV
+1042 
-1050 SVGSNGG
+1050 
-1057 ERRIINVADGVNA
+1057 
-1070 TDAATVGQISK
+1070 
-1081 ITGMDSEKGNVVQ
+1081 
-1094 YDGEDKAAVTF
+1094 
-1105 AGTEGTA
+1105 
-1112 LKNVSDIELKGN
+1112 
-1124 SFVDAGLVAG
+1124 
-1134 TTTTKST
+1134 
-1141 LLGNATAENNMI
+1141 
-1153 LGDGAEIYV
+1153 
-1162 QGALG
+1162 
-1167 KAASVENS
+1167 
-1175 MAIGQG
+1175 
-1181 AEIHAQSQGSAKH
+1181 
-1194 ITDSIAFGQDSYVSA
+1194 
-1209 SNSVAIGAGSTATEE
+1209 
-1224 GVVSVG
+1224 
-1230 SANNQR
+1230 
-1236 RIVNVADGN
+1236 
-1245 IGENSIDAVN
+1245 
-1255 GSQLYAV
+1255 
-1262 REGAVSYGTKME
+1262 
-1274 EDMWGN
+1274 
-1280 EKEVTDYSIVTLRG
+1280 
-1294 ENGTKLT
+1294 
-1301 NLADGEFKA
+1301 
-1310 DSTDAVTA
+1310 
-1318 GQLYAAGI
+1318 
-1326 TPGDTRGNAG
+1326 
-1336 SVAMGGGY
+1336 
-1344 NNYVLGNNG
+1344 
-1353 TAIGYNALANENA
+1353 
-1366 VAIGNSAGAGHLN
+1366 
-1379 ATAVGQNS
+1379 
-1387 NAMDEGATALGQHAW
+1387 
-1402 AEVKNATA
+1402 
-1410 IGFNSDVAFGGDNS
+1410 
-1424 VALGA
+1424 
-1429 NTQVVRQD
+1429 
-1437 ILGTDTHGVVSV
+1437 
-1449 GYSGKGYGD
+1449 
-1458 DEAFNRRIINVADGI
+1458 NVADGI
-1473 NDSDAATFGQ
+1473 NDSDAATYGQ

-1530 DFYSKDAQFSFQDA
+1530 DFYGKNAQFSFQDA

-1569 VEEGTTGSKMQMNT
+1569 VEEGTGSKMQMNT
-1583 VVGNKARITQVL
+1583 VVGNKARITQAL
-1595 VDDEY
+1595 VDGEY

-1680 MGYNASS
+1680 MGYDASS

-1797 KYTLATGAVA
+1797 KNTLATGAVA
-1807 IGKDSNVHG
+1807 IGKGSNVHG
-1816 TGSIAIGTGSKVEQH
+1816 TGSIAIGTGSKVEKH

-1880 GINERDAVTV
+1880 GIKERDAVTV
-1890 GQMNA
+1890 GQMNE
-1895 LALGDRNGS
+1895 LAFGTRSGS
-1904 LSLAN
+1904 RTLTN

-1923 AIKSLDEQLA
+1923 AIQSLNKQLDNA
-1933 DATVDWEEGTQNMKD
+1933 KVDWGESTQSMKE
-1948 LTAKASAFAA
+1948 LTEKASAFAA

-1972 WNAVNAMAAVPA
+1972 WNAVSAMAAVPA
-1984 TMNLAID
+1984 TMNLAVD
-1991 DAQANEGTGAEK
+1991 DVQANEGDTGAEK

-2015 NPGKVDGNLH
+2015 NPGEVDGDLH

-2229 LKNKDTEGTNAK
+2229 LKNKDTEGTNDK

>member
-1 MNKIYKVVWNA
+1 M
-12 ARNCYVVGSE
+12 
-22 FISKTRR
+22 
-29 GGGYRGNVTTA
+29 
-40 GTRTL
+40 
-45 LAVCAACGISFYSG
+45 
-59 GLAVAADNLQT
+59 AVAADNLQT

-165 DKTGFHVDNT
+165 DNTGFHVDNT
-175 GHASANGLDVQHQKI
+175 GHASANGLDVQNKKI
-190 TGVADGEFRADST
+190 T
-203 DAVTAGQLY
+203 
-212 DAGIVPGKAADG
+212 
-224 SVAIGNGSNVT
+224 
-235 NINGVAIGNKAL
+235 
-247 VNYSVENGVAIG
+247 
-259 QGAEVR
+259 
-265 TDNATAIG
+265 
-273 QGSRVVSGDGSVAL
+273 
-287 GQGSMVTA
+287 
-295 TDAKGTDAHGVV
+295 
-307 SVGLTGNKVK
+307 
-317 EGFTRRIINVA
+317 
-328 DGIND
+328 
-333 SDAATYGQV
+333 
-342 KDVQS
+342 
-347 SVTALDNLA
+347 
-356 VKYDT
+356 
-361 ADKTS
+361 
-366 VTFNRDNKA
+366 
-375 GSVLNNVN
+375 NVN

-393 PSGKVSGYKSL
+393 PSGNVLGYKAL
-404 SFKEAGIIPGT
+404 SFKDAGIVPGT

-444 ARTLGMNA
+444 ARALGMNA

-568 DGVNDS
+568 DGVNDNDAATYGQVKGVQADVDALDALAVQYDGASKSQITFAGTNGTALNNVSDIVMNVEDPINHKAEQHSFQNAGLLPGKVGGTATDGKWNMAIGEGSEIEVGGGTGANMKFNTAIGNSAGVSQAIVDDGYEDVERSTAIGHAAKVRANNSTAIGDSSNVSKDNSVAVGQKAEVQSATSIAIGQGTKIGGNAENSIAIGTSANGYSVGSKAKNSTVVGVSAWSLSEGGTVLGKSAKIQGSAANGTAIGTNATINVSAGSGNVALGADSTVSKADVGGDTAHGVVSVGQSGDNGFTRRIINVADGVNDS
-574 DAATV
+574 DAATYG
-579 KQVKA
+579 QVKA
-584 VQGDVDELNELA
+584 VQSDIDALDERA
-596 VTYTDNTK
+596 VTYTDSK
-604 KAVNFNGATLKNV
+604 KEAVNFNKAKLQNI
-617 GDIQIGTAQSTFVGS
+617 GDIQLSNATSTFVGS
-632 GLVNGKVYDTGA
+632 GLVNGKVYDTEK
-644 GQWVE
+644 GQWAE
-649 NGANATHSM
+649 NGAEDTHSM
-658 AVGSKSSVRGKDSI
+658 AVGSKSSVRGKYSI

-685 VVLEQ
+685 RVLEQ

-700 TSRFSTAL
+700 TSSFSTAL
-708 GANTQATGDYSV
+708 GANTQAKGDYSV
-720 AIGAQSRATV
+720 AIGAQSQTTG

-740 AAGENSVVVGG
+740 AAGKNSVVVGG
-751 GKELAAPVVSRS
+751 GEGLAAPAVSQS

-784 GSQIGWDGKNSVALG
+784 GSQVGGNGKNSVALG

-820 GFGGTYEEDLNR
+820 GFGGTYGEDLNR
-832 RIINVADGT
+832 RITNVADGK
-841 IAEDSHDAVTG
+841 
-852 GQLYT
+852 
-857 TNQNVAD
+857 
-864 NADKLAVYEKS
+864 NA
-875 GIEAGAISGKTTS
+875 
-888 QNLAIGQNSKI
+888 N
-899 AADGNVTHNVAIGNG
+899 
-914 ATVEAGHDY
+914 
-923 TDPLKPQ
+923 
-930 RADNVTYATA
+930 
-940 VGAEAKAT
+940 
-948 GNGSTVYGA
+948 
-957 GSSTSSDYS
+957 
-966 TAIGR
+966 
-971 SAKAGQGAGDKA
+971 
-983 TALGYNAQAT
+983 
-993 DGDTLAAGANSKAWA
+993 
-1008 AGSVALGADTTVNYG
+1008 
-1023 ADNSVALGT
+1023 
-1032 GSKVFISDIK
+1032 
-1042 DSDVNGVV
+1042 
-1050 SVGSNGG
+1050 
-1057 ERRIINVADGVNA
+1057 
-1070 TDAATVGQISK
+1070 DAATVGQISK

-1094 YDGEDKAAVTF
+1094 YDGKDKSVVTF
-1105 AGTEGTA
+1105 A
-1112 LKNVSDIELKGN
+1112 
-1124 SFVDAGLVAG
+1124 
-1134 TTTTKST
+1134 
-1141 LLGNATAENNMI
+1141 
-1153 LGDGAEIYV
+1153 
-1162 QGALG
+1162 
-1167 KAASVENS
+1167 
-1175 MAIGQG
+1175 
-1181 AEIHAQSQGSAKH
+1181 
-1194 ITDSIAFGQDSYVSA
+1194 
-1209 SNSVAIGAGSTATEE
+1209 
-1224 GVVSVG
+1224 
-1230 SANNQR
+1230 
-1236 RIVNVADGN
+1236 
-1245 IGENSIDAVN
+1245 
-1255 GSQLYAV
+1255 
-1262 REGAVSYGTKME
+1262 
-1274 EDMWGN
+1274 
-1280 EKEVTDYSIVTLRG
+1280 G

-1301 NLADGEFKA
+1301 NLAAGEFKA

-1318 GQLYAAGI
+1318 GQLYASGI
-1326 TPGDTRGNAG
+1326 VPGSIVDGSGTGKGNMA
-1336 SVAMGGGY
+1336 
-1344 NNYVLGNNG
+1344 LGNMSEIEAGDGMDYN
-1353 TAIGYNALANENA
+1353 TAIGYNAGISQEYVIGKGYENA
-1366 VAIGNSAGAGHLN
+1366 ENS
-1379 ATAVGQNS
+1379 
-1387 NAMDEGATALGQHAW
+1387 
-1402 AEVKNATA
+1402 TA
-1410 IGFNSDVAFGGDNS
+1410 IG
-1424 VALGA
+1424 
-1429 NTQVVRQD
+1429 
-1437 ILGTDTHGVVSV
+1437 
-1449 GYSGKGYGD
+1449 
-1458 DEAFNRRIINVADGI
+1458 
-1473 NDSDAATFGQ
+1473 
-1483 VKDVQDS
+1483 
-1490 VKALDASAVQYDSV
+1490 ASARIYGSDS
-1504 SKSTVTFDGTNGTA
+1504 
-1518 LKNVSDIVMNTK
+1518 
-1530 DFYSKDAQFSFQDA
+1530 
-1544 GLLPGD
+1544 
-1550 VQSLGN
+1550 
-1556 KWNMAIGEGSAVK
+1556 
-1569 VEEGTTGSKMQMNT
+1569 
-1583 VVGNKARITQVL
+1583 
-1595 VDDEY
+1595 
-1600 QDVEKSTALG
+1600 
-1610 QGVTVAASN
+1610 
-1619 AVGVGQGS
+1619 
-1627 NVRGEGGVAVGM
+1627 VAVGH
-1639 QANVSAKSG
+1639 QSSVTHKQG
-1648 VAVGKQSKVSSDY
+1648 V
-1661 SIAIGGSASVGSKS
+1661 
-1675 ENSVA
+1675 
-1680 MGYNASS
+1680 
-1687 LAAGGTAIGQG
+1687 AIGQG
-1698 AKVQGSAANGTAIG
+1698 AKVESANSVAVGHEAIIKGNAENSIAIGNSKTYDPETGLGGGATQSVASGAKNSTVIGVGGATTSEGAVVLGYEARVNGSAANATAIG
-1712 KGAIVNVNAG
+1712 KDATIQVSSG
-1722 NSVALGA
+1722 NGNVALGA
-1729 SSQVQTADIGS
+1729 ESEVSKADVGDDTAH
-1740 DTEYGVVSVGKSGTN
+1740 GVVSIGKSGDD

-1767 LNDSDAATVGQLNAM
+1767 LNDSDAATVGQLNAV
-1782 QSAYTDSGIVGGTMD
+1782 QSAYTNSGIVGGSMD
-1797 KYTLATGAVA
+1797 NNTLATGAVA
-1807 IGKDSNVHG
+1807 IGKDSKVHG
-1816 TGSIAIGTGSKVEQH
+1816 TGSVAIGTGSKVEQH

-1839 AIVKGA
+1839 AIVKGK

-1859 NVLSLGRNDGS
+1859 NVLSLGRKDGS

-1923 AIKSLDEQLA
+1923 DIKSLNGQLA
-1933 DATVDWEEGTQNMKD
+1933 DAMVDWEKGTQNMKD

-1984 TMNLAID
+1984 TMNLAVD
-1991 DAQANEGTGAEK
+1991 DVQANEGDTGAEK
-2003 DDDDRSPQTNGS
+2003 DDDARSPQTNGS
-2015 NPGKVDGNLH
+2015 NPGEVDGNLH

-2097 NRNAIGAL
+2097 NRQAIGAL

-2229 LKNKDTEGTNAK
+2229 LKNKDTEGTNDK

>member
-1 MNKIYKVVWNA
+1 MPERI
-12 ARNCYVVGSE
+12 
-22 FISKTRR
+22 
-29 GGGYRGNVTTA
+29 
-40 GTRTL
+40 
-45 LAVCAACGISFYSG
+45 FY
-59 GLAVAADNLQT
+59 
-70 EPTIVIEVQ
+70 
-79 EQKNEAVQPELLYS
+79 
-93 QLAAAS
+93 
-99 ASADALDTTMPADVS
+99 
-114 AAAEDT
+114 
-120 SEAPAVDVTSQ
+120 
-131 HSVHDENGYY
+131 
-141 VYNGTENDTYNSL
+141 
-154 TKDGLWVGGVD
+154 
-165 DKTGFHVDNT
+165 
-175 GHASANGLDVQHQKI
+175 
-190 TGVADGEFRADST
+190 
-203 DAVTAGQLY
+203 
-212 DAGIVPGKAADG
+212 
-224 SVAIGNGSNVT
+224 
-235 NINGVAIGNKAL
+235 
-247 VNYSVENGVAIG
+247 
-259 QGAEVR
+259 
-265 TDNATAIG
+265 
-273 QGSRVVSGDGSVAL
+273 
-287 GQGSMVTA
+287 
-295 TDAKGTDAHGVV
+295 
-307 SVGLTGNKVK
+307 
-317 EGFTRRIINVA
+317 
-328 DGIND
+328 
-333 SDAATYGQV
+333 
-342 KDVQS
+342 
-347 SVTALDNLA
+347 
-356 VKYDT
+356 
-361 ADKTS
+361 
-366 VTFNRDNKA
+366 
-375 GSVLNNVN
+375 
-383 DIVMQVETYN
+383 
-393 PSGKVSGYKSL
+393 
-404 SFKEAGIIPGT
+404 
-415 VSGDDNTDSV
+415 
-425 VIGRDSKSSKK
+425 
-436 HSVVVGDG
+436 
-444 ARTLGMNA
+444 
-452 TAIGTGAS
+452 
-460 AEMDSSVAIG
+460 
-470 SGSQVGTPSAVNGT
+470 
-484 AVGAGSKVTAKNGT
+484 
-498 AVGQGAFAW
+498 
-507 GTDSTVL
+507 
-514 GASARVE
+514 
-521 RNADGSVALGKDSYA
+521 
-536 KASDILDSDT
+536 
-546 KGVVSVGKSGNNGF
+546 
-560 TRRIINVA
+560 
-568 DGVNDS
+568 
-574 DAATV
+574 
-579 KQVKA
+579 
-584 VQGDVDELNELA
+584 
-596 VTYTDNTK
+596 
-604 KAVNFNGATLKNV
+604 
-617 GDIQIGTAQSTFVGS
+617 
-632 GLVNGKVYDTGA
+632 
-644 GQWVE
+644 
-649 NGANATHSM
+649 
-658 AVGSKSSVRGKDSI
+658 
-672 AVGPEATVNNGNS
+672 
-685 VVLEQ
+685 
-690 STAVGSKATV
+690 ATV
-700 TSRFSTAL
+700 TWYVESLCYRT
-708 GANTQATGDYSV
+708 
-720 AIGAQSRATV
+720 
-730 ANATAIGAYA
+730 
-740 AAGENSVVVGG
+740 VVVGG

-832 RIINVADGT
+832 RITNVADGK
-841 IAEDSHDAVTG
+841 
-852 GQLYT
+852 
-857 TNQNVAD
+857 
-864 NADKLAVYEKS
+864 NA
-875 GIEAGAISGKTTS
+875 
-888 QNLAIGQNSKI
+888 N
-899 AADGNVTHNVAIGNG
+899 
-914 ATVEAGHDY
+914 
-923 TDPLKPQ
+923 
-930 RADNVTYATA
+930 
-940 VGAEAKAT
+940 
-948 GNGSTVYGA
+948 
-957 GSSTSSDYS
+957 
-966 TAIGR
+966 
-971 SAKAGQGAGDKA
+971 
-983 TALGYNAQAT
+983 
-993 DGDTLAAGANSKAWA
+993 
-1008 AGSVALGADTTVNYG
+1008 
-1023 ADNSVALGT
+1023 
-1032 GSKVFISDIK
+1032 
-1042 DSDVNGVV
+1042 
-1050 SVGSNGG
+1050 
-1057 ERRIINVADGVNA
+1057 
-1070 TDAATVGQISK
+1070 DAATVGQISK
-1081 ITGMDSEKGNVVQ
+1081 ITGMDSNKGNVVQ
-1094 YDGEDKAAVTF
+1094 YDGEDKSVVTF
-1105 AGTEGTA
+1105 AGT
-1112 LKNVSDIELKGN
+1112 
-1124 SFVDAGLVAG
+1124 
-1134 TTTTKST
+1134 
-1141 LLGNATAENNMI
+1141 
-1153 LGDGAEIYV
+1153 
-1162 QGALG
+1162 
-1167 KAASVENS
+1167 
-1175 MAIGQG
+1175 
-1181 AEIHAQSQGSAKH
+1181 
-1194 ITDSIAFGQDSYVSA
+1194 
-1209 SNSVAIGAGSTATEE
+1209 
-1224 GVVSVG
+1224 
-1230 SANNQR
+1230 
-1236 RIVNVADGN
+1236 
-1245 IGENSIDAVN
+1245 
-1255 GSQLYAV
+1255 
-1262 REGAVSYGTKME
+1262 
-1274 EDMWGN
+1274 
-1280 EKEVTDYSIVTLRG
+1280 
-1294 ENGTKLT
+1294 NGTKLT
-1301 NLADGEFKA
+1301 NIADGEFKA

-1429 NTQVVRQD
+1429 NTQVIRQD
-1437 ILGTDTHGVVSV
+1437 ILETDTNGVVSV
-1449 GYSGKGYGD
+1449 GYSGKGFGD

-1530 DFYSKDAQFSFQDA
+1530 DFYGKNAQFSFQDA

-1569 VEEGTTGSKMQMNT
+1569 VEEGTGSKMQMNT
-1583 VVGNKARITQVL
+1583 VVGNKARITQAL

-1661 SIAIGGSASVGSKS
+1661 SIAIGSAASVGSKS

-1680 MGYNASS
+1680 MGYDASS

-1740 DTEYGVVSVGKSGTN
+1740 DTEYGVVSVGKSGTK

-1816 TGSIAIGTGSKVEQH
+1816 TGSIAIGTGSKVEKY

-1839 AIVKGA
+1839 AIVKGE

-1890 GQMNA
+1890 GQMNE
-1895 LALGDRNGS
+1895 LAFGTRSGS
-1904 LSLAN
+1904 RLLAN

-1923 AIKSLDEQLA
+1923 AIKSLDKQL
-1933 DATVDWEEGTQNMKD
+1933 DDVEVDWGESTQRMKE
-1948 LTAKASAFAA
+1948 LTEKASAFAA

-1972 WNAVNAMAAVPA
+1972 WNAVSAMAAVPA
-1984 TMNLAID
+1984 TMNLAVD
-1991 DAQANEGTGAEK
+1991 DGQANEGDTGAEK

-2015 NPGKVDGNLH
+2015 NPGEVDGNLH

-2069 LGAGD
+2069 LEAGD
-2074 VSADSTDAVNGSQL
+2074 LSADSTDAVNGSQL

-2097 NRNAIGAL
+2097 NRQAIGAL

-2203 VQDNE
+2203 VQDTE
-2208 TKQQMEAMKQEIEML
+2208 TRQQMEAMKQEIEML

-2229 LKNKDTEGTNAK
+2229 LKNKDTEGTNDK